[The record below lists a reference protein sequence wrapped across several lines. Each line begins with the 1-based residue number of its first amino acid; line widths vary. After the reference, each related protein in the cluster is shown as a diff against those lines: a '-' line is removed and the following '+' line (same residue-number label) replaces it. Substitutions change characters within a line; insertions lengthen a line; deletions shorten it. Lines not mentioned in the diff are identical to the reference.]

1 MLPGFITLQ
10 DNSATTVESRD
21 GMNKGS
27 RKNRVLLGLVV
38 ALLLAFSGYCWQL
51 LSQQQQAEDMSTAAE
66 VVLNRIN
73 SDTVYLLGREQANDT
88 NVQQRLSQL
97 SANLDSFVRMVRSDP
112 LLISF
117 PLSQTLLQDM
127 DSYLMELAQ
136 LHAMEMAIEYIQQ
149 PFQLQLHKVLAL
161 PQADDTLKNNLKE
174 LAQLGSFLQ
183 KSWSKE
189 EQEQLTLLQQQLTTR
204 YRDQPDV
211 IALVQLSADLSRQVV
226 AYHTLRNRLIDMHVV
241 DTLVRWKLDRLECA
255 AKLMNR
261 FYLMVLGGALICFG
275 LVAYTLWRRNQKL
288 SELSHQ
294 TGLLAQA
301 KSDFLANMSHEIRTP
316 MNAIIGFSSLALQTE
331 LDQQQRDYL
340 GKIKSSS
347 DTLLLL
353 INDILDLTK
362 VESGKLTLEE
372 IDFDLSEQLDSLAGM
387 FADLAE
393 RKHVEVIICKSSDV
407 PVFLRGDPLRL
418 GQVLVNLVN
427 NAIKF
432 TERGE
437 VEVSISLASAH
448 PMRIRFSIRDTGIGI
463 AEDKQAHL
471 FQAFTQI
478 DASNTRKY
486 GGSGLGLN
494 ISQRLVELMGG
505 RISVQSKPGVGS
517 LFQFDIP
524 MTQAVYGVAGRK
536 VFFEHQPLVMVM
548 DDNELVLDLAKDI
561 LTRAGVR
568 VLAVNSLSRARQVL
582 REEGQSL
589 KLAILDW
596 RMGQEDGLDL
606 ALEMYQ
612 HSQWRRIPILMI
624 SAWSRDGLHGKMESI
639 GLTHFLPKPMTE
651 NSLLAKVDE
660 LLNGSSYEHHLRQAE
675 AQGDQQHF
683 KSLLQGTRVLLAEDN
698 RVNQQ
703 LIIEYLRRVD
713 AVVTVVNNGR
723 EAVERVAEQPFDVI
737 LMDLQMPVLDGLD
750 ATRQIRKM
758 VDKHDVPI
766 IALTAS
772 AMPGD
777 KERCLGVGMNG
788 YVTKPV
794 SKLDLYNNLLQ
805 WVKPQELEQSG
816 MLEVKPPDMMG
827 VLDLQDA
834 LKRLEQDKEALQI
847 LFKLFMSEHKDDLWE
862 IRSAL
867 RRQQPD
873 VACKLLHTLKG
884 VSANISAA
892 RLQVVAGEL
901 EWRLRQNEVL
911 SEADLEQLQQ
921 VFSQTREEVSHFLL
935 TGEQHEN
942 TYNPYATGD
951 DRPSQ

>member
-1 MLPGFITLQ
+1 
-10 DNSATTVESRD
+10 
-21 GMNKGS
+21 MNKGS
-27 RKNRVLLGLVV
+27 RKNRAVPGLIV
-38 ALLLAFSGYCWQL
+38 ALLLAFSGYCWQS
-51 LSQQQQAEDMSTAAE
+51 LSQQQQAHDLNDAAE

-73 SDTVYLLGREQANDT
+73 ADTVYLLGREQANDS
-88 NVQQRLSQL
+88 NVQQRLNQL
-97 SANLDSFVRMVRSDP
+97 SITLDGFVREVRSDP
-112 LLISF
+112 ELVQDD
-117 PLSQTLLQDM
+117 LSQALLEDM
-127 DSYLMELAQ
+127 DTYLMALAR
-136 LHAMEMAIEYIQQ
+136 LHAIEMAIEYLNG
-149 PFQLQLHKVLAL
+149 PLQAQIKKVRGISPSDSALHRDLE
-161 PQADDTLKNNLKE
+161 E
-174 LAQLGSFLQ
+174 LAQLSNYLQ
-183 KSWSKE
+183 RSWDKR
-189 EQEQLTLLQQQLTTR
+189 EQTTLDQLQQQLQSR
-204 YRDQPDV
+204 YGNLPEIATLIRLSKEMGQQV
-211 IALVQLSADLSRQVV
+211 I
-226 AYHTLRNRLIDMHVV
+226 AYHTLRYQLIDMHVIES
-241 DTLVRWKLDRLECA
+241 LVRWKLDKLERA
-255 AKLMNR
+255 SSLMNR
-261 FYLMVLGGALICFG
+261 FYLMVLCGALICFA
-275 LVAYTLWRRNQKL
+275 LVAFTLWRRNQKL
-288 SELSHQ
+288 SELSRQ

-393 RKHVEVIICKSSDV
+393 RKHVEVVIRKSPEV

-437 VEVSISLASAH
+437 VEVCIELANPH
-448 PMRIRFSIRDTGIGI
+448 PMRIRFSVRDTGIGI
-463 AEDKQAHL
+463 AEEKQTQL
-471 FQAFTQI
+471 FQAFTQLE
-478 DASNTRKY
+478 AGNTRKY

-505 RISVQSKPGVGS
+505 RITVESKPGVGS
-517 LFQFDIP
+517 LFKFDIP
-524 MTQAVYGVAGRK
+524 MAQAVYGVAGRK
-536 VFFEHQPLVMVM
+536 VFFENQPLVMVM
-548 DDNELVLDLAKDI
+548 DDNELVLDLARDI

-568 VLAVNSLSRARQVL
+568 VLPVNSLSRARQLL
-582 REEGQSL
+582 REEGPNL
-589 KLAILDW
+589 RLAILDW

-624 SAWSRDGLHGKMESI
+624 SAWAREGLHARMDSM

-651 NSLLAKVDE
+651 NALLAKVDE
-660 LLNGSSYEHHLRQAE
+660 LLNGSSYELNLRKAE

-713 AVVTVVNNGR
+713 AVVCVVSNGR

-805 WVKPQELEQSG
+805 WVKPQGVEQAG
-816 MLEVKPPDMMG
+816 IMEVKPPDMIG
-827 VLDLQDA
+827 ILDLQDA

-867 RRQQPD
+867 RRQQPE
-873 VACKLLHTLKG
+873 VASKLLHTLKG

-892 RLQVVAGEL
+892 RLQLVAGEL

-911 SEADLEQLQQ
+911 SETDLEQLQQ

-942 TYNPYATGD
+942 SYNPYSSGD
-951 DRPSQ
+951 DRMSQ

>member
-1 MLPGFITLQ
+1 
-10 DNSATTVESRD
+10 
-21 GMNKGS
+21 MNKGS
-27 RKNRVLLGLVV
+27 RKNRAVPGLIV
-38 ALLLAFSGYCWQL
+38 ALLLAFSGYCWQS
-51 LSQQQQAEDMSTAAE
+51 LSQQQQAHDLNDAAE

-73 SDTVYLLGREQANDT
+73 ADTVYLLGREQANDS
-88 NVQQRLSQL
+88 NVQQRLNQL
-97 SANLDSFVRMVRSDP
+97 SITLDGFVREVRSDP
-112 LLISF
+112 ELVQDD
-117 PLSQTLLQDM
+117 LSQALLDDM
-127 DSYLMELAQ
+127 DTYLMALAR
-136 LHAMEMAIEYIQQ
+136 LHAIEMAIEYLNA
-149 PFQLQLHKVLAL
+149 PLQAQIKKVRGISPSDRALHRDLE
-161 PQADDTLKNNLKE
+161 E
-174 LAQLGSFLQ
+174 LAQLSNYLQ
-183 KSWSKE
+183 RSWDKR
-189 EQEQLTLLQQQLTTR
+189 EQTTLDQLQQQLQSR
-204 YRDQPDV
+204 YGNLPE
-211 IALVQLSADLSRQVV
+211 IATLIRLSKEMSQQVM
-226 AYHTLRNRLIDMHVV
+226 AYHTLRYQLIDMHVIES
-241 DTLVRWKLDRLECA
+241 LVRWKLDKLERA
-255 AKLMNR
+255 SSLMNR
-261 FYLMVLGGALICFG
+261 FYLMVLCGALICFA
-275 LVAYTLWRRNQKL
+275 LVAFTLWRRNQKL
-288 SELSHQ
+288 SELSRQ

-393 RKHVEVIICKSSDV
+393 RKHVEVVIRKSPEV

-437 VEVSISLASAH
+437 VEVCIELANPH
-448 PMRIRFSIRDTGIGI
+448 PMRIRFSVRDTGIGI
-463 AEDKQAHL
+463 AEEKQTQL
-471 FQAFTQI
+471 FQAFTQLE
-478 DASNTRKY
+478 AGNTRKY

-505 RISVQSKPGVGS
+505 RITVESKPGVGS
-517 LFQFDIP
+517 LFKFDIP
-524 MTQAVYGVAGRK
+524 MAQAVYGVAGRK
-536 VFFEHQPLVMVM
+536 VFFENQPLVMVM
-548 DDNELVLDLAKDI
+548 DDNELVLDLARDI

-568 VLAVNSLSRARQVL
+568 VLPVNSLSRARQLL
-582 REEGQSL
+582 REEGPNL
-589 KLAILDW
+589 RLAILDW

-624 SAWSRDGLHGKMESI
+624 SAWAREGLHARMDSM

-651 NSLLAKVDE
+651 NALLAKVDE
-660 LLNGSSYEHHLRQAE
+660 LLNGSSYELNLRKAE

-713 AVVTVVNNGR
+713 AVVCVVSNGR

-805 WVKPQELEQSG
+805 WVKPQGVEQAG
-816 MLEVKPPDMMG
+816 IMEVKPPDMIG
-827 VLDLQDA
+827 ILDLQDA

-867 RRQQPD
+867 RRQQPE
-873 VACKLLHTLKG
+873 VASKLLHTLKG

-892 RLQVVAGEL
+892 RLQLVAGEL

-911 SEADLEQLQQ
+911 SETDLEQLQQ

-942 TYNPYATGD
+942 SYNPYSSGD
-951 DRPSQ
+951 DRMSQ

>member
-1 MLPGFITLQ
+1 
-10 DNSATTVESRD
+10 
-21 GMNKGS
+21 MNKGS
-27 RKNRVLLGLVV
+27 RKNRAVPGLIV
-38 ALLLAFSGYCWQL
+38 ALLLAFSGYCWQS
-51 LSQQQQAEDMSTAAE
+51 LSQQQQAHDLNDAAE

-73 SDTVYLLGREQANDT
+73 ADTVYLLGREQANDS
-88 NVQQRLSQL
+88 NVQQRLNQL
-97 SANLDSFVRMVRSDP
+97 SITLDGFVREVRSDP
-112 LLISF
+112 ELVQDD
-117 PLSQTLLQDM
+117 LSQALLEDM
-127 DSYLMELAQ
+127 DTYLMALAR
-136 LHAMEMAIEYIQQ
+136 LHAIEMAIEYLNA
-149 PFQLQLHKVLAL
+149 PLQAQIKKVRGISPSDSALHRDLE
-161 PQADDTLKNNLKE
+161 E
-174 LAQLGSFLQ
+174 LAQLSNYLQ
-183 KSWSKE
+183 RSWDKR
-189 EQEQLTLLQQQLTTR
+189 EQTTLDQLQQQLQSR
-204 YRDQPDV
+204 YGNLPEIATLIRLSKEMSQQV
-211 IALVQLSADLSRQVV
+211 I
-226 AYHTLRNRLIDMHVV
+226 AYHTLRYQLIDMHVIES
-241 DTLVRWKLDRLECA
+241 LVRWKLDKLERA
-255 AKLMNR
+255 SSLMNR
-261 FYLMVLGGALICFG
+261 FYLMVLCGALICFA
-275 LVAYTLWRRNQKL
+275 LVAFTLWRRNQKL
-288 SELSHQ
+288 SELSRQ

-393 RKHVEVIICKSSDV
+393 RKHVEVVIRKSPEV

-437 VEVSISLASAH
+437 VEVCIELANPH
-448 PMRIRFSIRDTGIGI
+448 PMRIRFSVRDTGIGI
-463 AEDKQAHL
+463 AEEKQTQL
-471 FQAFTQI
+471 FQAFTQLE
-478 DASNTRKY
+478 AGNTRKY

-505 RISVQSKPGVGS
+505 RITVESKPGVGS
-517 LFQFDIP
+517 LFKFDIP
-524 MTQAVYGVAGRK
+524 MAQAVYGVAGRK
-536 VFFEHQPLVMVM
+536 VFFENQPLVMVM
-548 DDNELVLDLAKDI
+548 DDNELVLDLARDI

-568 VLAVNSLSRARQVL
+568 VLPVNSLSRARQLL
-582 REEGQSL
+582 REEGPNL
-589 KLAILDW
+589 RLAILDW

-624 SAWSRDGLHGKMESI
+624 SAWAREGLHARMDSM

-651 NSLLAKVDE
+651 NALLAKVDE
-660 LLNGSSYEHHLRQAE
+660 LLNGSSYELNLRKAE

-713 AVVTVVNNGR
+713 AVVCVVSNGR

-805 WVKPQELEQSG
+805 WVKPQGVEQAG
-816 MLEVKPPDMMG
+816 IMEVKPPDMIG
-827 VLDLQDA
+827 ILDLQDA

-867 RRQQPD
+867 RRQQPE
-873 VACKLLHTLKG
+873 VASKLLHTLKG

-892 RLQVVAGEL
+892 RLQLVAGEL

-911 SEADLEQLQQ
+911 SETDLEQLQQ

-942 TYNPYATGD
+942 SYNPYSSGD
-951 DRPSQ
+951 DRMSQ

>member
-1 MLPGFITLQ
+1 
-10 DNSATTVESRD
+10 
-21 GMNKGS
+21 MNKGS
-27 RKNRVLLGLVV
+27 RKNRAVPGLIV
-38 ALLLAFSGYCWQL
+38 ALLLAFSGYCWQS
-51 LSQQQQAEDMSTAAE
+51 LSQQQQAHDLNDAAE

-73 SDTVYLLGREQANDT
+73 ADTVYLLGREQANDS
-88 NVQQRLSQL
+88 NVQQRLNQL
-97 SANLDSFVRMVRSDP
+97 SITLDGFVREVRSDP
-112 LLISF
+112 ELVQDD
-117 PLSQTLLQDM
+117 LSQALLEDM
-127 DSYLMELAQ
+127 DTYLMALAR
-136 LHAMEMAIEYIQQ
+136 LHAIEMAIEYLNAPLQAQIQKVRGIS
-149 PFQLQLHKVLAL
+149 PSDSALHRDLE
-161 PQADDTLKNNLKE
+161 E
-174 LAQLGSFLQ
+174 LAQLSNYLQ
-183 KSWSKE
+183 RSWDKR
-189 EQEQLTLLQQQLTTR
+189 EQTTLDLLQQQLQSR
-204 YRDQPDV
+204 YGNLPE
-211 IALVQLSADLSRQVV
+211 IATLIRLSKEMSQQVM
-226 AYHTLRNRLIDMHVV
+226 AYHTLRYQLIDMHVIES
-241 DTLVRWKLDRLECA
+241 LVRWKLDKLERA
-255 AKLMNR
+255 SSLMNR
-261 FYLMVLGGALICFG
+261 FYLMVLCGALICFA
-275 LVAYTLWRRNQKL
+275 LVAFTLWRRNQKL
-288 SELSHQ
+288 SELSRQ

-393 RKHVEVIICKSSDV
+393 RKHVEVVIRKSPEV

-437 VEVSISLASAH
+437 VEVCIELANPH
-448 PMRIRFSIRDTGIGI
+448 PMRIRFSVRDTGIGI
-463 AEDKQAHL
+463 AEEKQTQL
-471 FQAFTQI
+471 FQAFTQLE
-478 DASNTRKY
+478 AGNTRKY

-505 RISVQSKPGVGS
+505 RITVESKPGVGS
-517 LFQFDIP
+517 LFKFDIP
-524 MTQAVYGVAGRK
+524 MAQAVYGVAGRK
-536 VFFEHQPLVMVM
+536 VFFENQPLVMVM
-548 DDNELVLDLAKDI
+548 DDNELVLDLARDI

-568 VLAVNSLSRARQVL
+568 VLPVNSLSRARQLL
-582 REEGQSL
+582 REEGPNL
-589 KLAILDW
+589 RLAILDW

-624 SAWSRDGLHGKMESI
+624 SAWAREGLHARMDSM

-651 NSLLAKVDE
+651 NALLAKVDE
-660 LLNGSSYEHHLRQAE
+660 LLNGSSYELNLRKAE

-713 AVVTVVNNGR
+713 AVVCVVSNGR

-805 WVKPQELEQSG
+805 WVKPQGVEQAG
-816 MLEVKPPDMMG
+816 IMEVKPPDMIG
-827 VLDLQDA
+827 ILDLQDA

-867 RRQQPD
+867 RRQQPE
-873 VACKLLHTLKG
+873 VASKLLHTLKG

-892 RLQVVAGEL
+892 RLQLVAGEL

-911 SEADLEQLQQ
+911 SETDLEQLQQ

-942 TYNPYATGD
+942 SYNPYSSGD
-951 DRPSQ
+951 DRMSQ

>member
-1 MLPGFITLQ
+1 
-10 DNSATTVESRD
+10 
-21 GMNKGS
+21 MNKGS
-27 RKNRVLLGLVV
+27 RKNRAVPGLIV
-38 ALLLAFSGYCWQL
+38 ALLLAFSGYCWQS
-51 LSQQQQAEDMSTAAE
+51 LSQQQQAHDLNDAAE

-73 SDTVYLLGREQANDT
+73 ADTVYLLGREQANDS
-88 NVQQRLSQL
+88 NVQQRLNQL
-97 SANLDSFVRMVRSDP
+97 SITLDGFVREVRSDP
-112 LLISF
+112 ELVQDD
-117 PLSQTLLQDM
+117 LSQALLEDM
-127 DSYLMELAQ
+127 DTYLMALAR
-136 LHAMEMAIEYIQQ
+136 LHAIEMAIEYLNA
-149 PFQLQLHKVLAL
+149 PLQAQIKKVRGISPSDSALHRDLE
-161 PQADDTLKNNLKE
+161 E
-174 LAQLGSFLQ
+174 LAQLSSYLQ
-183 KSWSKE
+183 RSWDKR
-189 EQEQLTLLQQQLTTR
+189 EQTTLDQLQQQLQSR
-204 YRDQPDV
+204 YGNLPEIATLIRLSKEMSQQV
-211 IALVQLSADLSRQVV
+211 I
-226 AYHTLRNRLIDMHVV
+226 AYHTLRYQLIDMHVIES
-241 DTLVRWKLDRLECA
+241 LVRWKLDKLERA
-255 AKLMNR
+255 SSLMNR
-261 FYLMVLGGALICFG
+261 FYLMVLCGALICFA
-275 LVAYTLWRRNQKL
+275 LVAFTLWRRNQKL
-288 SELSHQ
+288 SELSRQ

-393 RKHVEVIICKSSDV
+393 RKHVEVVIRKSPEV

-437 VEVSISLASAH
+437 VEVCIELANPH
-448 PMRIRFSIRDTGIGI
+448 PMRIRFSVRDTGIGI
-463 AEDKQAHL
+463 AEEKQTQL
-471 FQAFTQI
+471 FQAFTQLE
-478 DASNTRKY
+478 AGNTRKY

-505 RISVQSKPGVGS
+505 RITVESKPGVGS
-517 LFQFDIP
+517 LFKFDIP
-524 MTQAVYGVAGRK
+524 MAQAVYGVAGRK
-536 VFFEHQPLVMVM
+536 VFFENQPLVMVM
-548 DDNELVLDLAKDI
+548 DDNELVLDLARDI

-568 VLAVNSLSRARQVL
+568 VLPVNSLSRARQLL
-582 REEGQSL
+582 REEGPNL
-589 KLAILDW
+589 RLAILDW

-624 SAWSRDGLHGKMESI
+624 SAWAREGLHARMDSM

-651 NSLLAKVDE
+651 NALLAKVDE
-660 LLNGSSYEHHLRQAE
+660 LLNGSSYELNLRKAE

-713 AVVTVVNNGR
+713 AVVCVVSNGR

-805 WVKPQELEQSG
+805 WVKPQGVEQAG
-816 MLEVKPPDMMG
+816 IMEVKPPDMIG
-827 VLDLQDA
+827 ILDLQDA

-867 RRQQPD
+867 RRQQPE
-873 VACKLLHTLKG
+873 VASKLLHTLRG
-884 VSANISAA
+884 VSANISAS
-892 RLQVVAGEL
+892 RLQLVAGEL

-911 SEADLEQLQQ
+911 SETDLEQLQQ

-942 TYNPYATGD
+942 SYNPYSSGD
-951 DRPSQ
+951 DRMSQ

>member
-1 MLPGFITLQ
+1 
-10 DNSATTVESRD
+10 
-21 GMNKGS
+21 MNKGS
-27 RKNRVLLGLVV
+27 RKNRAVPGLIV
-38 ALLLAFSGYCWQL
+38 ALLLAFSGYCWQS
-51 LSQQQQAEDMSTAAE
+51 LSQQQQAHDLNDAAE

-73 SDTVYLLGREQANDT
+73 ADTVYLLGREQANDS
-88 NVQQRLSQL
+88 NVQQRLNQL
-97 SANLDSFVRMVRSDP
+97 SITLDGFVREVRSDP
-112 LLISF
+112 ELVQDD
-117 PLSQTLLQDM
+117 LSQALLEDM
-127 DSYLMELAQ
+127 DTYLMALAR
-136 LHAMEMAIEYIQQ
+136 LHAIEMAIEYLNA
-149 PFQLQLHKVLAL
+149 PLQAQIKKVRGISPSDSALHRDVE
-161 PQADDTLKNNLKE
+161 E
-174 LAQLGSFLQ
+174 LAQLSNYLQ
-183 KSWSKE
+183 RSWDKR
-189 EQEQLTLLQQQLTTR
+189 EQTTLDQLQQQLQSR
-204 YRDQPDV
+204 YGNLPEIATLIRLSKEMSQQV
-211 IALVQLSADLSRQVV
+211 I
-226 AYHTLRNRLIDMHVV
+226 AYHTLRYQLIDMHVIES
-241 DTLVRWKLDRLECA
+241 LVRWKLDKLERA
-255 AKLMNR
+255 SSLMNR
-261 FYLMVLGGALICFG
+261 FYLMVLCGALICFA
-275 LVAYTLWRRNQKL
+275 LVAFTLWRRNQKL
-288 SELSHQ
+288 SELSRQ

-393 RKHVEVIICKSSDV
+393 RKHVEVVIRKSPEV

-437 VEVSISLASAH
+437 VEVCIELANPH
-448 PMRIRFSIRDTGIGI
+448 PMRIRFSVRDTGIGI
-463 AEDKQAHL
+463 AEEKQTQL
-471 FQAFTQI
+471 FQAFTQLE
-478 DASNTRKY
+478 AGNTRKY

-505 RISVQSKPGVGS
+505 RITVESKPGVGS
-517 LFQFDIP
+517 LFKFDIP
-524 MTQAVYGVAGRK
+524 MAQAVYGVAGRK
-536 VFFEHQPLVMVM
+536 VFFENQPLVMVM
-548 DDNELVLDLAKDI
+548 DDNELVLDLARDI

-568 VLAVNSLSRARQVL
+568 VLPVNSLSRARQLL
-582 REEGQSL
+582 REEGPNL
-589 KLAILDW
+589 RLAILDW

-624 SAWSRDGLHGKMESI
+624 SAWAREGLHARMDSM

-651 NSLLAKVDE
+651 NALLAKVDE
-660 LLNGSSYEHHLRQAE
+660 LLNGSSYELNLRKAE

-713 AVVTVVNNGR
+713 AVVCVVSNGR

-805 WVKPQELEQSG
+805 WVKPQGVEQAG
-816 MLEVKPPDMMG
+816 IMEVKPPDMMG
-827 VLDLQDA
+827 ILDLQDA

-867 RRQQPD
+867 RRQQPE
-873 VACKLLHTLKG
+873 VASKLLHTLKG

-892 RLQVVAGEL
+892 RLQLVAGEL

-911 SEADLEQLQQ
+911 SETDLEQLQQ

-942 TYNPYATGD
+942 SYNPYSSGD
-951 DRPSQ
+951 DRMSQ

>member
-1 MLPGFITLQ
+1 
-10 DNSATTVESRD
+10 
-21 GMNKGS
+21 MNKGS
-27 RKNRVLLGLVV
+27 RKNRAVPGLIV
-38 ALLLAFSGYCWQL
+38 ALLLAFSGYCWQS
-51 LSQQQQAEDMSTAAE
+51 LSQQQQAHDLNDAAE

-73 SDTVYLLGREQANDT
+73 ADTVYLLGREQANDS
-88 NVQQRLSQL
+88 NVQQRLNQL
-97 SANLDSFVRMVRSDP
+97 SITLDGFVREVRSDP
-112 LLISF
+112 ELVQEE
-117 PLSQTLLQDM
+117 LSQVLLEDM
-127 DSYLMELAQ
+127 DTYLMALAK
-136 LHAMEMAIEYIQQ
+136 LHAIEMAIEYLNA
-149 PFQLQLHKVLAL
+149 PLQAQIKKVRGISPSDSALHRDLE
-161 PQADDTLKNNLKE
+161 E
-174 LAQLGSFLQ
+174 LAQLSNYLQ
-183 KSWSKE
+183 RSWDKR
-189 EQEQLTLLQQQLTTR
+189 EQTTLDQLQQQLQSR
-204 YRDQPDV
+204 YGNLPE
-211 IALVQLSADLSRQVV
+211 IATLIRLSKEMSQQVM
-226 AYHTLRNRLIDMHVV
+226 AYHTLRYQLIDMHVIES
-241 DTLVRWKLDRLECA
+241 LVRWKLDKLERA
-255 AKLMNR
+255 SSLMNR
-261 FYLMVLGGALICFG
+261 FYLMVLCGALICFA
-275 LVAYTLWRRNQKL
+275 LVAFTLWRRNQKL
-288 SELSHQ
+288 SELSRQ

-393 RKHVEVIICKSSDV
+393 RKHVEVVIRKSPEV

-437 VEVSISLASAH
+437 VEVCIELANPH
-448 PMRIRFSIRDTGIGI
+448 PMRIRFSVRDTGIGI
-463 AEDKQAHL
+463 AEEKQTQL
-471 FQAFTQI
+471 FQAFTQLE
-478 DASNTRKY
+478 AGNTRKY

-505 RISVQSKPGVGS
+505 RITVESKPGVGS
-517 LFQFDIP
+517 LFKFDIP
-524 MTQAVYGVAGRK
+524 MAQAVYGVAGRK
-536 VFFEHQPLVMVM
+536 VFFENQPLVMVM
-548 DDNELVLDLAKDI
+548 DDNELVLDLARDI

-568 VLAVNSLSRARQVL
+568 VLPVNSLSRARQLL
-582 REEGQSL
+582 REEGPNL
-589 KLAILDW
+589 RLAILDW

-624 SAWSRDGLHGKMESI
+624 SAWAREGLHARMDSM

-651 NSLLAKVDE
+651 NALLAKVDE
-660 LLNGSSYEHHLRQAE
+660 LLNGSSYELNLRKAE

-713 AVVTVVNNGR
+713 AVVCVVSNGR

-805 WVKPQELEQSG
+805 WVKPQGVEQAG
-816 MLEVKPPDMMG
+816 IMEVKPPDMIG
-827 VLDLQDA
+827 ILDLQDA

-867 RRQQPD
+867 RRQQPE
-873 VACKLLHTLKG
+873 VASKLLHTLKG

-892 RLQVVAGEL
+892 RLQLVAGEL

-911 SEADLEQLQQ
+911 SESDLEQLQQ

-942 TYNPYATGD
+942 SYNPYSSGD
-951 DRPSQ
+951 DRMSQ

>member
-1 MLPGFITLQ
+1 
-10 DNSATTVESRD
+10 
-21 GMNKGS
+21 MNKGS
-27 RKNRVLLGLVV
+27 RKNRAVPGLIV
-38 ALLLAFSGYCWQL
+38 ALLLAFSGYCWQS
-51 LSQQQQAEDMSTAAE
+51 LSQQQQAHDLNDAAE

-73 SDTVYLLGREQANDT
+73 ADTVYLLGREQANDS
-88 NVQQRLSQL
+88 NVQQRLNQL
-97 SANLDSFVRMVRSDP
+97 SITLDGFVREVRSDP
-112 LLISF
+112 ELVQDD
-117 PLSQTLLQDM
+117 LSQALLDDM
-127 DSYLMELAQ
+127 DTYLMALAR
-136 LHAMEMAIEYIQQ
+136 LHAIEMAIEYLNA
-149 PFQLQLHKVLAL
+149 PLQAQIKKVRGISPSDSALHRDLE
-161 PQADDTLKNNLKE
+161 E
-174 LAQLGSFLQ
+174 LAQLSNYLQ
-183 KSWSKE
+183 RSWDKR
-189 EQEQLTLLQQQLTTR
+189 EQTTLDQLQQQLQSR
-204 YRDQPDV
+204 YGNLPE
-211 IALVQLSADLSRQVV
+211 IATLIRLSKEMSQQVM
-226 AYHTLRNRLIDMHVV
+226 AYHTLRYQLIDMHVIES
-241 DTLVRWKLDRLECA
+241 LVRWKLDKLERA
-255 AKLMNR
+255 SSLMNR
-261 FYLMVLGGALICFG
+261 FYLMVLCGALICFA
-275 LVAYTLWRRNQKL
+275 LVAFTLWRRNQKL
-288 SELSHQ
+288 SELSRQ

-393 RKHVEVIICKSSDV
+393 RKHVEVVIRKSPEV

-437 VEVSISLASAH
+437 VEVCIELANPH
-448 PMRIRFSIRDTGIGI
+448 PMRIRFSVRDTGIGI
-463 AEDKQAHL
+463 AEEKQTQL
-471 FQAFTQI
+471 FQAFTQLE
-478 DASNTRKY
+478 AGNTRKY

-505 RISVQSKPGVGS
+505 RITVESKPGVGS
-517 LFQFDIP
+517 LFKFDIP
-524 MTQAVYGVAGRK
+524 MAQAVYGVAGRK
-536 VFFEHQPLVMVM
+536 VFFENQPLVMVM
-548 DDNELVLDLAKDI
+548 DDNELVLDLARDI

-568 VLAVNSLSRARQVL
+568 VLPVNSLSRARQLL
-582 REEGQSL
+582 REEGPNL
-589 KLAILDW
+589 RLAILDW

-624 SAWSRDGLHGKMESI
+624 SAWAREGLHARMDSM

-651 NSLLAKVDE
+651 NALLAKVDE
-660 LLNGSSYEHHLRQAE
+660 LLNGSSYELNLRKAE

-713 AVVTVVNNGR
+713 AVVCVVSNGR

-777 KERCLGVGMNG
+777 KERCLGGGMNG

-805 WVKPQELEQSG
+805 WVKPQGVEQAG
-816 MLEVKPPDMMG
+816 IMEVKPPDMIG
-827 VLDLQDA
+827 ILDLQDA

-867 RRQQPD
+867 RRQQPE
-873 VACKLLHTLKG
+873 VASKLLHTLKG

-892 RLQVVAGEL
+892 RLQLVAGEL

-911 SEADLEQLQQ
+911 SESDLEQLQQ

-942 TYNPYATGD
+942 SYNPYSSGD
-951 DRPSQ
+951 DRMSQ

>member
-1 MLPGFITLQ
+1 
-10 DNSATTVESRD
+10 
-21 GMNKGS
+21 MNKGS
-27 RKNRVLLGLVV
+27 RKNRAVPGLIV
-38 ALLLAFSGYCWQL
+38 ALLLAFSGYCWQS
-51 LSQQQQAEDMSTAAE
+51 LSQQQQAHDLNDAAE

-73 SDTVYLLGREQANDT
+73 ADTVYLLGREQANDS
-88 NVQQRLSQL
+88 NVQQRLNQL
-97 SANLDSFVRMVRSDP
+97 SITLDGFVREVRSDP
-112 LLISF
+112 ELVQDD
-117 PLSQTLLQDM
+117 LSQALLEDM
-127 DSYLMELAQ
+127 DTYLMALARLHAIEIAIEYLNAPLQAQIKKVRGISPSDSALHRDLEELAQ
-136 LHAMEMAIEYIQQ
+136 LSNY
-149 PFQLQLHKVLAL
+149 LQRSWDKRE
-161 PQADDTLKNNLKE
+161 QTTLD
-174 LAQLGSFLQ
+174 Q
-183 KSWSKE
+183 
-189 EQEQLTLLQQQLTTR
+189 LQQQLQSR
-204 YRDQPDV
+204 YGNLPEIATLIRLSKEMSQQV
-211 IALVQLSADLSRQVV
+211 I
-226 AYHTLRNRLIDMHVV
+226 AYHTLRYQLIDMHVIES
-241 DTLVRWKLDRLECA
+241 LVRWKLDKLERA
-255 AKLMNR
+255 SSLMNR
-261 FYLMVLGGALICFG
+261 FYLMVLCGALICFA
-275 LVAYTLWRRNQKL
+275 LVAFTLWRRNQKL
-288 SELSHQ
+288 SELSRQ

-393 RKHVEVIICKSSDV
+393 RKHVEVVIRKSPEV

-437 VEVSISLASAH
+437 VEVCIELANPH
-448 PMRIRFSIRDTGIGI
+448 PMRIRFSVRDTGIGI
-463 AEDKQAHL
+463 AEEKQTQL
-471 FQAFTQI
+471 FQAFTQLE
-478 DASNTRKY
+478 AGNTRKY

-505 RISVQSKPGVGS
+505 RITVESKPGVGS
-517 LFQFDIP
+517 LFKFDIP
-524 MTQAVYGVAGRK
+524 MAQAVYGVAGRK
-536 VFFEHQPLVMVM
+536 VFFENQPLVMVM
-548 DDNELVLDLAKDI
+548 DDNELVLDLARDI

-568 VLAVNSLSRARQVL
+568 VLPVNSLSRARQLL
-582 REEGQSL
+582 REEGPNL
-589 KLAILDW
+589 RLAILDW

-624 SAWSRDGLHGKMESI
+624 SAWAREGLHARMDSM

-651 NSLLAKVDE
+651 NALLAKVDE
-660 LLNGSSYEHHLRQAE
+660 LLNGSSYELNLRKAE

-713 AVVTVVNNGR
+713 AVMCVVSNGR

-805 WVKPQELEQSG
+805 WVKPQGVEQAG
-816 MLEVKPPDMMG
+816 IMEVKPPDMIG
-827 VLDLQDA
+827 ILDLQDA

-867 RRQQPD
+867 RRQQPE
-873 VACKLLHTLKG
+873 VASKLLHTLKG

-892 RLQVVAGEL
+892 RLQLVAGEL

-911 SEADLEQLQQ
+911 SETDLEQLQQ

-942 TYNPYATGD
+942 SYNPYSSGD
-951 DRPSQ
+951 DRMSQ

>member
-1 MLPGFITLQ
+1 
-10 DNSATTVESRD
+10 
-21 GMNKGS
+21 MNKGS
-27 RKNRVLLGLVV
+27 RKNRAVPGLIV
-38 ALLLAFSGYCWQL
+38 ALLLAFSGYCWQS
-51 LSQQQQAEDMSTAAE
+51 LSQQQQAHDLNDAAE

-73 SDTVYLLGREQANDT
+73 ADTVYLLGREQANDS
-88 NVQQRLSQL
+88 NVQQRLNQL
-97 SANLDSFVRMVRSDP
+97 SITLDGFVREVRSDP
-112 LLISF
+112 ELVQDD
-117 PLSQTLLQDM
+117 LSQALLEDM
-127 DSYLMELAQ
+127 DTYLMALAR
-136 LHAMEMAIEYIQQ
+136 LHAIEMAIEYLNA
-149 PFQLQLHKVLAL
+149 PLQTQIKKVRGISPSDSALHRDLE
-161 PQADDTLKNNLKE
+161 E
-174 LAQLGSFLQ
+174 LAQLSNYLQ
-183 KSWSKE
+183 RSWDKR
-189 EQEQLTLLQQQLTTR
+189 EQTTLDQLQQQLQSR
-204 YRDQPDV
+204 YGNLPEIATLIRLSKEMSQQV
-211 IALVQLSADLSRQVV
+211 I
-226 AYHTLRNRLIDMHVV
+226 AYHTLRYQLIDMHVIES
-241 DTLVRWKLDRLECA
+241 LVRWKLDKLERA
-255 AKLMNR
+255 SSLMNR
-261 FYLMVLGGALICFG
+261 FYLMVLCGALICFA
-275 LVAYTLWRRNQKL
+275 LVAFTLWRRNQKL
-288 SELSHQ
+288 SELSRQ

-393 RKHVEVIICKSSDV
+393 RKHVEVVIRKSPEV

-437 VEVSISLASAH
+437 VEVCIELANPH
-448 PMRIRFSIRDTGIGI
+448 PMRIRFSVRDTGIGI
-463 AEDKQAHL
+463 AEEKQTQL
-471 FQAFTQI
+471 FQAFTQLE
-478 DASNTRKY
+478 AGNTRKY

-505 RISVQSKPGVGS
+505 RITVESKPGVGS
-517 LFQFDIP
+517 LFKFDIP
-524 MTQAVYGVAGRK
+524 MAQAVYGVAGRK
-536 VFFEHQPLVMVM
+536 VFFENQPLVMVM
-548 DDNELVLDLAKDI
+548 DDNELVLDLARDI

-568 VLAVNSLSRARQVL
+568 VLPVNSLSRARQLL
-582 REEGQSL
+582 REEGPNL
-589 KLAILDW
+589 RLAILDW

-624 SAWSRDGLHGKMESI
+624 SAWAREGLHARMDSM
-639 GLTHFLPKPMTE
+639 GLTHYLPKPMTE
-651 NSLLAKVDE
+651 NALLAKVDE
-660 LLNGSSYEHHLRQAE
+660 LLNGSSYELNLRKAE

-713 AVVTVVNNGR
+713 AVVCVVSNGR

-777 KERCLGVGMNG
+777 KARCLGVGMNG

-805 WVKPQELEQSG
+805 WVKPQGVEQAG
-816 MLEVKPPDMMG
+816 IMEVKPPDMIG
-827 VLDLQDA
+827 ILDLQDA

-867 RRQQPD
+867 RRQQPE
-873 VACKLLHTLKG
+873 VASKLLHTLKG

-892 RLQVVAGEL
+892 RLQLVAGEL

-911 SEADLEQLQQ
+911 SETDLEQLQQ

-935 TGEQHEN
+935 TCEQHEN
-942 TYNPYATGD
+942 SYNPYSSGD
-951 DRPSQ
+951 DRMSQ

>member
-1 MLPGFITLQ
+1 
-10 DNSATTVESRD
+10 
-21 GMNKGS
+21 MNKGS
-27 RKNRVLLGLVV
+27 RKNRAVPGLIV
-38 ALLLAFSGYCWQL
+38 ALLLAFSGYCWQS
-51 LSQQQQAEDMSTAAE
+51 LSQQQQAHDLNDAAE

-73 SDTVYLLGREQANDT
+73 ADTVYLLGREQANDS
-88 NVQQRLSQL
+88 NVQQRLNQL
-97 SANLDSFVRMVRSDP
+97 SITLDGFVREVRSDP
-112 LLISF
+112 ELVQDD
-117 PLSQTLLQDM
+117 LSQALLEDM
-127 DSYLMELAQ
+127 DTYLMALAR
-136 LHAMEMAIEYIQQ
+136 LHAIEMAIEYLNA
-149 PFQLQLHKVLAL
+149 PLQAQIKKVRGISPSDSALHRDLE
-161 PQADDTLKNNLKE
+161 E
-174 LAQLGSFLQ
+174 LAQLSNYLQ
-183 KSWSKE
+183 RSWDKR
-189 EQEQLTLLQQQLTTR
+189 EQTTLDQLQQQLQSR
-204 YRDQPDV
+204 YGNLPEIATLIRLSKEMSQQV
-211 IALVQLSADLSRQVV
+211 I
-226 AYHTLRNRLIDMHVV
+226 AYHTLRYQLIDMHVV
-241 DTLVRWKLDRLECA
+241 ESLVRWKLDKLERA
-255 AKLMNR
+255 SSLMNR
-261 FYLMVLGGALICFG
+261 FYLMVLCGALICFA
-275 LVAYTLWRRNQKL
+275 LVAFTLWRRNQKL
-288 SELSHQ
+288 SELSRQ

-393 RKHVEVIICKSSDV
+393 RKHVEVVIRKSPEV

-437 VEVSISLASAH
+437 VEVCIELANPH
-448 PMRIRFSIRDTGIGI
+448 PMRIRFSVRDTGIGI
-463 AEDKQAHL
+463 AEEKQTQL
-471 FQAFTQI
+471 FQAFTQLE
-478 DASNTRKY
+478 AGNTRKY

-505 RISVQSKPGVGS
+505 RITVESKPGVGS
-517 LFQFDIP
+517 LFKFDIP
-524 MTQAVYGVAGRK
+524 MAQAVYGVAGRK
-536 VFFEHQPLVMVM
+536 VFFENQPLVMVM
-548 DDNELVLDLAKDI
+548 DDNELVLDLARDI

-568 VLAVNSLSRARQVL
+568 VLPVNSLSRARQLL
-582 REEGQSL
+582 REEGPNL
-589 KLAILDW
+589 RLAILDW

-624 SAWSRDGLHGKMESI
+624 SAWAREGLHARMDSM

-651 NSLLAKVDE
+651 NALLAKVDE
-660 LLNGSSYEHHLRQAE
+660 LLNGSSYELNLRKAE

-713 AVVTVVNNGR
+713 AVVCVVSNGR

-805 WVKPQELEQSG
+805 WVKPQGVEQAG
-816 MLEVKPPDMMG
+816 IMEVKPPDMIG
-827 VLDLQDA
+827 ILDLQDA

-867 RRQQPD
+867 RRQQPE
-873 VACKLLHTLKG
+873 VASKLLHTLKG
-884 VSANISAA
+884 VSANISAS
-892 RLQVVAGEL
+892 RLQLVAGEL

-911 SEADLEQLQQ
+911 SETDLEQLQQ

-942 TYNPYATGD
+942 SYNPYSSGD
-951 DRPSQ
+951 DRMSQ

>member
-1 MLPGFITLQ
+1 
-10 DNSATTVESRD
+10 
-21 GMNKGS
+21 MNKGS
-27 RKNRVLLGLVV
+27 RKNRAVPGLIV
-38 ALLLAFSGYCWQL
+38 ALLLAFSGYCWQS
-51 LSQQQQAEDMSTAAE
+51 LSQQQQAHDLNDAAE

-73 SDTVYLLGREQANDT
+73 ADTVYLLGREQANDS
-88 NVQQRLSQL
+88 NVQQRLNQL
-97 SANLDSFVRMVRSDP
+97 SITLDGFVREVRRDP
-112 LLISF
+112 ELVQDD
-117 PLSQTLLQDM
+117 LSQALLDDM
-127 DSYLMELAQ
+127 DTYLMALARLHAIEMTIEYLNAPLQAQIKKVRGISPSDSALHRDLEELAQ
-136 LHAMEMAIEYIQQ
+136 LSNY
-149 PFQLQLHKVLAL
+149 LQRSWDKRE
-161 PQADDTLKNNLKE
+161 QTTLD
-174 LAQLGSFLQ
+174 Q
-183 KSWSKE
+183 
-189 EQEQLTLLQQQLTTR
+189 LQQQLQSR
-204 YRDQPDV
+204 YGNLPE
-211 IALVQLSADLSRQVV
+211 IATLIRLSKEMSQQVM
-226 AYHTLRNRLIDMHVV
+226 AYHTLRYQLIDMHVIES
-241 DTLVRWKLDRLECA
+241 LVRWKLDKLERA
-255 AKLMNR
+255 SSLMNR
-261 FYLMVLGGALICFG
+261 FYLMVLCGALICFA
-275 LVAYTLWRRNQKL
+275 LVAFTLWRRNQKL
-288 SELSHQ
+288 SELSRQ

-393 RKHVEVIICKSSDV
+393 RKHVEVVIRKSPEV

-437 VEVSISLASAH
+437 VEVCIELANPH
-448 PMRIRFSIRDTGIGI
+448 PMRIRFSVRDTGIGI
-463 AEDKQAHL
+463 AEEKQTQL
-471 FQAFTQI
+471 FQAFTQLE
-478 DASNTRKY
+478 AGNTRKY

-505 RISVQSKPGVGS
+505 RITVESKPGVGS
-517 LFQFDIP
+517 LFKFDIP
-524 MTQAVYGVAGRK
+524 MAQAVYGVAGRK
-536 VFFEHQPLVMVM
+536 VFFENQPLVMVM
-548 DDNELVLDLAKDI
+548 DDNELVLDLARDI

-568 VLAVNSLSRARQVL
+568 VLPVNSLSRARQLL
-582 REEGQSL
+582 REEGPNL
-589 KLAILDW
+589 RLAILDW

-624 SAWSRDGLHGKMESI
+624 SAWAREGLHARMDSM

-651 NSLLAKVDE
+651 NALLAKVDE
-660 LLNGSSYEHHLRQAE
+660 LLNGSSYELNLRKAE

-713 AVVTVVNNGR
+713 AVVCVVSNGR

-805 WVKPQELEQSG
+805 WVKPQGVEQAG
-816 MLEVKPPDMMG
+816 IMEVKPPDMIG
-827 VLDLQDA
+827 ILDLQDA

-867 RRQQPD
+867 RRQQPE
-873 VACKLLHTLKG
+873 VASKLLHTLKG

-892 RLQVVAGEL
+892 RLQLVAGEL

-911 SEADLEQLQQ
+911 SETDLEQLQQ

-942 TYNPYATGD
+942 SYNPYSSGD
-951 DRPSQ
+951 DRMSQ

>member
-1 MLPGFITLQ
+1 
-10 DNSATTVESRD
+10 
-21 GMNKGS
+21 MNKGS
-27 RKNRVLLGLVV
+27 RKNRAVPGLIV
-38 ALLLAFSGYCWQL
+38 ALLLAFSGYCWQS
-51 LSQQQQAEDMSTAAE
+51 LSQQQQAHDLNDAAE

-73 SDTVYLLGREQANDT
+73 ADTVYLLGREQANDS
-88 NVQQRLSQL
+88 NVQQRLNQL
-97 SANLDSFVRMVRSDP
+97 SITLDGFVREVRSDP
-112 LLISF
+112 ELVQEE
-117 PLSQTLLQDM
+117 LSQVLLEDM
-127 DSYLMELAQ
+127 DTYLMALAK
-136 LHAMEMAIEYIQQ
+136 LHAIEMAIEYLNA
-149 PFQLQLHKVLAL
+149 PLQAQIKKVRGISPSDSALHRDLE
-161 PQADDTLKNNLKE
+161 E
-174 LAQLGSFLQ
+174 LAQLSSYLQ
-183 KSWSKE
+183 RSWDKR
-189 EQEQLTLLQQQLTTR
+189 EQTALNQLQQQLQSR
-204 YRDQPDV
+204 YGDLPE
-211 IALVQLSADLSRQVV
+211 IATLIRLSREVSQQVM
-226 AYHTLRNRLIDMHVV
+226 AYHTLRYQLIDMHVIES
-241 DTLVRWKLDRLECA
+241 LVRWKLDKLERA
-255 AKLMNR
+255 SSLMNR
-261 FYLMVLGGALICFG
+261 FYLMVLCGALICFA
-275 LVAYTLWRRNQKL
+275 LVAFTLWRRNQKL
-288 SELSHQ
+288 SELSRQ

-393 RKHVEVIICKSSDV
+393 RKHVEVVIRKSPEV

-437 VEVSISLASAH
+437 VEVCIELANPH
-448 PMRIRFSIRDTGIGI
+448 PMRIRFSVRDTGIGI
-463 AEDKQAHL
+463 AEEKQTQL
-471 FQAFTQI
+471 FQAFTQLE
-478 DASNTRKY
+478 AGNTRKY

-505 RISVQSKPGVGS
+505 RITVESKPGVGS
-517 LFQFDIP
+517 LFKFDIP
-524 MTQAVYGVAGRK
+524 MAQAVYGVAGRK
-536 VFFEHQPLVMVM
+536 VFFENQPLVMVM
-548 DDNELVLDLAKDI
+548 DDNELVLDLARDI

-568 VLAVNSLSRARQVL
+568 VLPVNSLSRARQLL
-582 REEGQSL
+582 REEGPNL
-589 KLAILDW
+589 RLAILDW

-612 HSQWRRIPILMI
+612 HSEWRRIPILMI
-624 SAWSRDGLHGKMESI
+624 SAWAREGLHARMDSM

-651 NSLLAKVDE
+651 NALLAKVDE
-660 LLNGSSYEHHLRQAE
+660 LLNGSSYELNLRKAE

-713 AVVTVVNNGR
+713 AVVCVVSNGR

-805 WVKPQELEQSG
+805 WVKPQGMEQAG
-816 MLEVKPPDMMG
+816 IMEVKPPDMIG
-827 VLDLQDA
+827 ILDLQDA

-867 RRQQPD
+867 RRQQPE
-873 VACKLLHTLKG
+873 VASKLLHTLKG

-892 RLQVVAGEL
+892 RLQLVAGEL

-911 SEADLEQLQQ
+911 SETDLEQLQQ

-942 TYNPYATGD
+942 SYNPYSSGD
-951 DRPSQ
+951 DRMSQ

>member
-1 MLPGFITLQ
+1 
-10 DNSATTVESRD
+10 
-21 GMNKGS
+21 MNKGS
-27 RKNRVLLGLVV
+27 RKNRAVPGLIV
-38 ALLLAFSGYCWQL
+38 ALLLAFSGYCWQS
-51 LSQQQQAEDMSTAAE
+51 LSQQQQAHDLNDAAE

-73 SDTVYLLGREQANDT
+73 ADTVYLLGREQANDS
-88 NVQQRLSQL
+88 NVQQRLNQL
-97 SANLDSFVRMVRSDP
+97 SITLDGFVREVRSDP
-112 LLISF
+112 ELVQDD
-117 PLSQTLLQDM
+117 LSQTLLEDM
-127 DSYLMELAQ
+127 DTYLMALAR
-136 LHAMEMAIEYIQQ
+136 LHAIEMAIEYLNA
-149 PFQLQLHKVLAL
+149 PLQAQIKKVRGISPSDSALHRDLE
-161 PQADDTLKNNLKE
+161 E
-174 LAQLGSFLQ
+174 LAQLSNYLQ
-183 KSWSKE
+183 RSWDKR
-189 EQEQLTLLQQQLTTR
+189 EQTTLDQLQQQLQSR
-204 YRDQPDV
+204 YGNLPE
-211 IALVQLSADLSRQVV
+211 IATLIRLSKEMSQQVM
-226 AYHTLRNRLIDMHVV
+226 AYHTLRYQLIDMHVIES
-241 DTLVRWKLDRLECA
+241 LVRWKLDKLERA
-255 AKLMNR
+255 SSLMNR
-261 FYLMVLGGALICFG
+261 FYLMVLCGALICFA
-275 LVAYTLWRRNQKL
+275 LVAFTLWRRNQKL
-288 SELSHQ
+288 SELSRQ

-393 RKHVEVIICKSSDV
+393 RKHVEVVIRKSPEV

-437 VEVSISLASAH
+437 VEVCIELANPH
-448 PMRIRFSIRDTGIGI
+448 PMRIRFSVRDTGIGI
-463 AEDKQAHL
+463 AEEKQTQL
-471 FQAFTQI
+471 FQAFTQLE
-478 DASNTRKY
+478 AGNTRKY

-505 RISVQSKPGVGS
+505 RITVESKPGVGS
-517 LFQFDIP
+517 LFKFDIP
-524 MTQAVYGVAGRK
+524 MAQAVYGVAGRK
-536 VFFEHQPLVMVM
+536 VFFENQPLVMVM
-548 DDNELVLDLAKDI
+548 DDNELVLDLARDI

-568 VLAVNSLSRARQVL
+568 VLPVNSLSRARQLL
-582 REEGQSL
+582 REEGPNL
-589 KLAILDW
+589 RLAILDW

-624 SAWSRDGLHGKMESI
+624 SAWAREGLHARMDSM

-651 NSLLAKVDE
+651 NALLAKVDE
-660 LLNGSSYEHHLRQAE
+660 LLNGSSYELNLRKAE

-713 AVVTVVNNGR
+713 AVVCVVSNGR

-750 ATRQIRKM
+750 PTRQIRKM

-805 WVKPQELEQSG
+805 WVKPQGVEQAG
-816 MLEVKPPDMMG
+816 IMEVKPPDMIG
-827 VLDLQDA
+827 ILDLQDA

-867 RRQQPD
+867 RRQQPE
-873 VACKLLHTLKG
+873 VASKLLHTLKG

-892 RLQVVAGEL
+892 RLQLVAGEL

-911 SEADLEQLQQ
+911 SETDLEQLQQ

-942 TYNPYATGD
+942 SYNPYSSGD
-951 DRPSQ
+951 DRMSQ

>member
-1 MLPGFITLQ
+1 
-10 DNSATTVESRD
+10 
-21 GMNKGS
+21 MNKGS
-27 RKNRVLLGLVV
+27 RKNRAVPGLIV
-38 ALLLAFSGYCWQL
+38 ALLLAFSGYCWQS
-51 LSQQQQAEDMSTAAE
+51 LSQQQQAHNLNEAAE

-73 SDTVYLLGREQANDT
+73 ADTLYLLGREQANDS
-88 NVQQRLSQL
+88 NVQQRLNQL
-97 SANLDSFVRMVRSDP
+97 SITLDGFVREVRSDP
-112 LLISF
+112 ELVQDD
-117 PLSQTLLQDM
+117 LSQALLDDM
-127 DSYLMELAQ
+127 DNYLMALAK
-136 LHAMEMAIEYIQQ
+136 LHAIEMAIEYLNA
-149 PFQLQLHKVLAL
+149 PLQAQIKKVRGISPSDSALHRDLE
-161 PQADDTLKNNLKE
+161 E
-174 LAQLGSFLQ
+174 LAQLSNYLQ
-183 KSWSKE
+183 RSWDKR
-189 EQEQLTLLQQQLTTR
+189 EQTTLDQLQQQLQSR
-204 YRDQPDV
+204 YGDLPEVATLIRLSKEMSQQV
-211 IALVQLSADLSRQVV
+211 I
-226 AYHTLRNRLIDMHVV
+226 AYHTLRYQLIDMHVIES
-241 DTLVRWKLDRLECA
+241 LVRWKLDKLERA
-255 AKLMNR
+255 SSLMNR
-261 FYLMVLGGALICFG
+261 FYLMVLCGALICFA
-275 LVAYTLWRRNQKL
+275 LVAFTLWRRNQKL
-288 SELSHQ
+288 SELSRQ

-393 RKHVEVIICKSSDV
+393 RKHVEVVIRKSPEV

-437 VEVSISLASAH
+437 VEVCIELANPH
-448 PMRIRFSIRDTGIGI
+448 PMRIRFSVRDTGIGI
-463 AEDKQAHL
+463 AEEKQTQL
-471 FQAFTQI
+471 FQAFTQLE
-478 DASNTRKY
+478 AGNTRKY

-505 RISVQSKPGVGS
+505 RITVESKPGVGS
-517 LFQFDIP
+517 LFKFDIP
-524 MTQAVYGVAGRK
+524 MAQAVYGVAGRK
-536 VFFEHQPLVMVM
+536 VFFENQPLVMVM
-548 DDNELVLDLAKDI
+548 DDNELVLDLARDI

-568 VLAVNSLSRARQVL
+568 VLPVNSLSRARQLL
-582 REEGQSL
+582 REEGPNL
-589 KLAILDW
+589 RLAILDW

-624 SAWSRDGLHGKMESI
+624 SAWAREGLHARMDSM

-651 NSLLAKVDE
+651 NALLAKVDE
-660 LLNGSSYEHHLRQAE
+660 LLNGSSYELNLRKAE

-713 AVVTVVNNGR
+713 AVVCVVSNGR

-805 WVKPQELEQSG
+805 WVKPQGVEQAG
-816 MLEVKPPDMMG
+816 IMEVKPPDMIG
-827 VLDLQDA
+827 ILDLQDA

-867 RRQQPD
+867 RRQQPE
-873 VACKLLHTLKG
+873 VASKLLHTLKG

-892 RLQVVAGEL
+892 RLQLVAGEL

-911 SEADLEQLQQ
+911 SETDLEQLQQ

-942 TYNPYATGD
+942 SYNPYSSGD
-951 DRPSQ
+951 DRMSQ

>member
-1 MLPGFITLQ
+1 
-10 DNSATTVESRD
+10 
-21 GMNKGS
+21 MNKGS
-27 RKNRVLLGLVV
+27 RKNRAVPGLIV
-38 ALLLAFSGYCWQL
+38 ALLLAFSGYCWQS
-51 LSQQQQAEDMSTAAE
+51 LSQQQQAHDLNDAAE

-73 SDTVYLLGREQANDT
+73 ADTVYLLGREQANDS
-88 NVQQRLSQL
+88 NVQQRLNQL
-97 SANLDSFVRMVRSDP
+97 SITLDGFVREVRSDP
-112 LLISF
+112 ELVHEE
-117 PLSQTLLQDM
+117 LSQVLLEDM
-127 DSYLMELAQ
+127 DTYLMALAK
-136 LHAMEMAIEYIQQ
+136 LHAIEMAIEYLNAPLQAQIKKVRGIS
-149 PFQLQLHKVLAL
+149 PSDSALHRDLEELTQLSSYLQRSWDKREQTAL
-161 PQADDTLKNNLKE
+161 NQ
-174 LAQLGSFLQ
+174 
-183 KSWSKE
+183 
-189 EQEQLTLLQQQLTTR
+189 LQQQLQSR
-204 YRDQPDV
+204 YGDLPE
-211 IALVQLSADLSRQVV
+211 IATLIRLSREVSQQVM
-226 AYHTLRNRLIDMHVV
+226 AYHTLRYQLIDMHVIES
-241 DTLVRWKLDRLECA
+241 LVRWKLDKLERA
-255 AKLMNR
+255 SSLMNR
-261 FYLMVLGGALICFG
+261 FYLMVLCGALICFA
-275 LVAYTLWRRNQKL
+275 LVAFTLWRRNQKL
-288 SELSHQ
+288 SELSRQ

-393 RKHVEVIICKSSDV
+393 RKHVEVVIRKSPEV

-437 VEVSISLASAH
+437 VEVCIELANPH
-448 PMRIRFSIRDTGIGI
+448 PMRIRFSVRDTGIGI
-463 AEDKQAHL
+463 AEEKQTQL
-471 FQAFTQI
+471 FQAFTQLE
-478 DASNTRKY
+478 AGNTRKY

-505 RISVQSKPGVGS
+505 RITVESKPGVGS
-517 LFQFDIP
+517 LFKFDIP
-524 MTQAVYGVAGRK
+524 MAQAVYGVAGRK
-536 VFFEHQPLVMVM
+536 VFFENQPLVMVM
-548 DDNELVLDLAKDI
+548 DDNELVLDLARDI

-568 VLAVNSLSRARQVL
+568 VLPVNSLSRARQLL
-582 REEGQSL
+582 REEGPNL
-589 KLAILDW
+589 RLAILDW

-624 SAWSRDGLHGKMESI
+624 SAWAREGLHARMDSM

-651 NSLLAKVDE
+651 NALLAKVDE
-660 LLNGSSYEHHLRQAE
+660 LLNGSSYELNLRKAE

-713 AVVTVVNNGR
+713 AEVCVVSNGR
-723 EAVERVAEQPFDVI
+723 EAVERVSEQPFDVI

-805 WVKPQELEQSG
+805 WVKPQGVEQAG
-816 MLEVKPPDMMG
+816 IMEVKPPDMMG
-827 VLDLQDA
+827 ILDLEDA

-867 RRQQPD
+867 RRQQPE
-873 VACKLLHTLKG
+873 VASKLLHTLKG
-884 VSANISAA
+884 VSANISAS

-911 SEADLEQLQQ
+911 SESDVEQLQQ

-942 TYNPYATGD
+942 SYNPYSPGD
-951 DRPSQ
+951 DRMSQ

>member
-1 MLPGFITLQ
+1 
-10 DNSATTVESRD
+10 
-21 GMNKGS
+21 MNKGS
-27 RKNRVLLGLVV
+27 RKNRAVPGLIV
-38 ALLLAFSGYCWQL
+38 ALLLAFSGYCWQS
-51 LSQQQQAEDMSTAAE
+51 LSQQQQAHNLNEAAE

-73 SDTVYLLGREQANDT
+73 ADTLYLLGREQANDS
-88 NVQQRLSQL
+88 NVQQRLNQL
-97 SANLDSFVRMVRSDP
+97 SITLDGFVREVRSDP
-112 LLISF
+112 ELVQDD
-117 PLSQTLLQDM
+117 LSQALLYDM
-127 DSYLMELAQ
+127 DNYLMALAR
-136 LHAMEMAIEYIQQ
+136 LHAIEMAIEYLNA
-149 PFQLQLHKVLAL
+149 PLQAQIKKVRGISPSDSALHRDLE
-161 PQADDTLKNNLKE
+161 E
-174 LAQLGSFLQ
+174 LAQLSNYLQ
-183 KSWSKE
+183 RSWDKR
-189 EQEQLTLLQQQLTTR
+189 EQTTLDQLQQQLQSR
-204 YRDQPDV
+204 YGNLPEIATLIRLSKEMSQQV
-211 IALVQLSADLSRQVV
+211 I
-226 AYHTLRNRLIDMHVV
+226 AYHTLRYQLIDMHVIES
-241 DTLVRWKLDRLECA
+241 LVRWKLDKLERA
-255 AKLMNR
+255 SSLMNR
-261 FYLMVLGGALICFG
+261 FYLMVLCGALICFA
-275 LVAYTLWRRNQKL
+275 LVAFTLWRRNQKL
-288 SELSHQ
+288 SELSRQ

-393 RKHVEVIICKSSDV
+393 RKHVEVVIRKSPEV

-437 VEVSISLASAH
+437 VEVCIELANPH
-448 PMRIRFSIRDTGIGI
+448 PMRIRFSVRDTGIGI
-463 AEDKQAHL
+463 AEEKQTQL
-471 FQAFTQI
+471 FQAFTQLE
-478 DASNTRKY
+478 AGNTRKY

-505 RISVQSKPGVGS
+505 RITVESKPGIGS
-517 LFQFDIP
+517 LFKFDIP
-524 MTQAVYGVAGRK
+524 MAQAVYGVAGRK
-536 VFFEHQPLVMVM
+536 VFFENQPLVMVM
-548 DDNELVLDLAKDI
+548 DDNELVLDLARDI

-568 VLAVNSLSRARQVL
+568 VLPVNSLSRARQLL
-582 REEGQSL
+582 REEGPNL
-589 KLAILDW
+589 RLAILDW

-624 SAWSRDGLHGKMESI
+624 SAWAREGLHARMDSM

-651 NSLLAKVDE
+651 NALLAKVDE
-660 LLNGSSYEHHLRQAE
+660 LLNGSSYELNLRKAE

-713 AVVTVVNNGR
+713 AVVCVVSNGR

-805 WVKPQELEQSG
+805 WVKPQGVEKAG
-816 MLEVKPPDMMG
+816 IMEVKPPDMIG
-827 VLDLQDA
+827 ILDLQDA

-867 RRQQPD
+867 RRQQPE
-873 VACKLLHTLKG
+873 VASKLLHTLKG

-892 RLQVVAGEL
+892 RLQLVAGEL

-911 SEADLEQLQQ
+911 SETDLEQLQQ

-942 TYNPYATGD
+942 SYNPYSSGD
-951 DRPSQ
+951 DRMSQ

>member
-1 MLPGFITLQ
+1 
-10 DNSATTVESRD
+10 
-21 GMNKGS
+21 MNKGS
-27 RKNRVLLGLVV
+27 RKNRAVPGLIV
-38 ALLLAFSGYCWQL
+38 ALLLAFSGYCWQS
-51 LSQQQQAEDMSTAAE
+51 LSQQQQAHDLNDAAE

-73 SDTVYLLGREQANDT
+73 ADTVYLLGREQANDS
-88 NVQQRLSQL
+88 NVQQRLNQL
-97 SANLDSFVRMVRSDP
+97 SITLDGFVREVRSDP
-112 LLISF
+112 ELVQDD
-117 PLSQTLLQDM
+117 LSQALLDDM
-127 DSYLMELAQ
+127 DTYLMALAR
-136 LHAMEMAIEYIQQ
+136 LHAIEMAIEYLNAPLKAQIQKVRGIS
-149 PFQLQLHKVLAL
+149 PSDSALHRDLE
-161 PQADDTLKNNLKE
+161 E
-174 LAQLGSFLQ
+174 LAQLSNYLQ
-183 KSWSKE
+183 RSWDKR
-189 EQEQLTLLQQQLTTR
+189 EQTTLDQLQQQLQSR
-204 YRDQPDV
+204 YGNLPE
-211 IALVQLSADLSRQVV
+211 IATLIRLSKEMSQQVM
-226 AYHTLRNRLIDMHVV
+226 AYHTLRYQLIDMHVIES
-241 DTLVRWKLDRLECA
+241 LVRWKLDKLERA
-255 AKLMNR
+255 SSLMNR
-261 FYLMVLGGALICFG
+261 FYLMVLCGALICFA
-275 LVAYTLWRRNQKL
+275 LVAFTLWRRNQKL
-288 SELSHQ
+288 SELSRQ

-393 RKHVEVIICKSSDV
+393 RKHVEVVIRKSPEV

-437 VEVSISLASAH
+437 VEVCIELANPH
-448 PMRIRFSIRDTGIGI
+448 PMRIRFSVRDTGIGI
-463 AEDKQAHL
+463 AEEKQTQL
-471 FQAFTQI
+471 FQAFTQLE
-478 DASNTRKY
+478 AGNTRKY

-505 RISVQSKPGVGS
+505 RITVESKPGVGS
-517 LFQFDIP
+517 LFKFDIP
-524 MTQAVYGVAGRK
+524 MAQAVYGVAGRK
-536 VFFEHQPLVMVM
+536 VFFENQPLVMVM
-548 DDNELVLDLAKDI
+548 DDNELVLDLARDI

-568 VLAVNSLSRARQVL
+568 VLPVNSLSRARQLL
-582 REEGQSL
+582 REEGPNL
-589 KLAILDW
+589 RLAILDW

-624 SAWSRDGLHGKMESI
+624 SAWAREGLHARMDSM

-651 NSLLAKVDE
+651 NALLAKVDE
-660 LLNGSSYEHHLRQAE
+660 LLNGSSYELNLRKAE

-713 AVVTVVNNGR
+713 AVVCVVSNGR

-805 WVKPQELEQSG
+805 WVKPQGVEQAG
-816 MLEVKPPDMMG
+816 IMEVKPPDMIG
-827 VLDLQDA
+827 ILDLQDA

-847 LFKLFMSEHKDDLWE
+847 LFKLFMSEHKEDLWE

-867 RRQQPD
+867 RRQQPE
-873 VACKLLHTLKG
+873 VASKLLHTLKG

-892 RLQVVAGEL
+892 RLQLVAGEL

-911 SEADLEQLQQ
+911 SETDLEQLQQ

-942 TYNPYATGD
+942 SYNPYSSGD
-951 DRPSQ
+951 DRMSQ

>member
-1 MLPGFITLQ
+1 
-10 DNSATTVESRD
+10 
-21 GMNKGS
+21 MNKGS
-27 RKNRVLLGLVV
+27 RKNRAVPGLIV
-38 ALLLAFSGYCWQL
+38 ALLLAFSGYCWQS
-51 LSQQQQAEDMSTAAE
+51 LSQQQQAHDLNDAAE

-73 SDTVYLLGREQANDT
+73 ADTVYLLGREQANDS
-88 NVQQRLSQL
+88 NVQQRLNQL
-97 SANLDSFVRMVRSDP
+97 SITLDGFVREVRSDP
-112 LLISF
+112 ELVQDD
-117 PLSQTLLQDM
+117 LSQALLEDM
-127 DSYLMELAQ
+127 DTYLMALAR
-136 LHAMEMAIEYIQQ
+136 LHAIEMAIEYLNA
-149 PFQLQLHKVLAL
+149 PLQAQIKKVRGISPSDSALHRDLE
-161 PQADDTLKNNLKE
+161 E
-174 LAQLGSFLQ
+174 LAQLSNYLQ
-183 KSWSKE
+183 RSWDKR
-189 EQEQLTLLQQQLTTR
+189 EQTTLDQLQQQLQSR
-204 YRDQPDV
+204 YGNLPE
-211 IALVQLSADLSRQVV
+211 IATLIRLSKEMSQQVM
-226 AYHTLRNRLIDMHVV
+226 AYHTLRYQLIDMHVIES
-241 DTLVRWKLDRLECA
+241 LVRWKLDKLERA
-255 AKLMNR
+255 SSLMNR
-261 FYLMVLGGALICFG
+261 FYLMVLCGALICFA
-275 LVAYTLWRRNQKL
+275 LVAFTLWRRNQKL
-288 SELSHQ
+288 SELSRQ

-393 RKHVEVIICKSSDV
+393 RKHVEVVIRKSPEV

-437 VEVSISLASAH
+437 VEVCIELANPH
-448 PMRIRFSIRDTGIGI
+448 PMRIRFSVRDTGIGI
-463 AEDKQAHL
+463 AEEKQTQL
-471 FQAFTQI
+471 FQAFTQLE
-478 DASNTRKY
+478 AGNTRKY

-505 RISVQSKPGVGS
+505 RITVESKPGVGS
-517 LFQFDIP
+517 LFKFDIP
-524 MTQAVYGVAGRK
+524 MAQAVYGVAGRK
-536 VFFEHQPLVMVM
+536 VFFENQPLVMVM
-548 DDNELVLDLAKDI
+548 DDNELVLDLARDI

-568 VLAVNSLSRARQVL
+568 VLPVNSLSRARQLL
-582 REEGQSL
+582 REEGPNL
-589 KLAILDW
+589 RLAILDW

-624 SAWSRDGLHGKMESI
+624 SAWAREGLHARMDSM

-651 NSLLAKVDE
+651 NALLAKVDE
-660 LLNGSSYEHHLRQAE
+660 LLNGSSYELNLRKAE

-713 AVVTVVNNGR
+713 AVVCVVSNGR

-805 WVKPQELEQSG
+805 WVKPQGVEQAG
-816 MLEVKPPDMMG
+816 IMEVKPPDMIG
-827 VLDLQDA
+827 ILDLQDA

-867 RRQQPD
+867 RRQQPE
-873 VACKLLHTLKG
+873 VASKLLHTLKG

-892 RLQVVAGEL
+892 RLQLVAGEL

-911 SEADLEQLQQ
+911 SETDLEQLQQ

-942 TYNPYATGD
+942 SYNPYSSGD
-951 DRPSQ
+951 DRMSQ

>member
-1 MLPGFITLQ
+1 MK
-10 DNSATTVESRD
+10 
-21 GMNKGS
+21 KGS
-27 RKNRVLLGLVV
+27 RKNRVVAVLIT

-51 LSQQQQAEDMSTAAE
+51 LSQQQQVKELNSTAE

-73 SDTVYLLGREQANDT
+73 ADTVYLLGREQANDS
-88 NVQQRLSQL
+88 NIQQRLGQL
-97 SANLDSFVRMVRSDP
+97 SIILDGFVRHIRSDP
-112 LLISF
+112 AAEQD
-117 PLSQTLLQDM
+117 PLSQALLADM
-127 DSYLMELAQ
+127 DVYLMELSK
-136 LHAMEMAIEYIQQ
+136 LHAMEMAIEYLES
-149 PFQLQLHKVLAL
+149 PLQAQAIKMREITQSDSAL
-161 PQADDTLKNNLKE
+161 QRDVAE
-174 LAQLGSFLQ
+174 LV
-183 KSWSKE
+183 
-189 EQEQLTLLQQQLTTR
+189 QLTNYLQRSWDKNEQQQLALLQQQLQSR
-204 YRDQPDV
+204 YGSEPGV
-211 IALVQLSADLSRQVV
+211 TALIRLSKDMSQQVV
-226 AYHTLRNRLIDMHVV
+226 AYHTLRYRLIDMHVV
-241 DTLVRWKLDRLECA
+241 DSLISWKTDKLERA
-255 AKLMNR
+255 SALMNR

-275 LVAYTLWRRNQKL
+275 LVAYTLWRRNHKL
-288 SELSHQ
+288 SELSRH

-393 RKHVEVIICKSSDV
+393 RKHVEVIIRKSPEV

-437 VEVSISLASAH
+437 VEVSIQLVNAH
-448 PMRIRFSIRDTGIGI
+448 PMRVSFSVRDTGIGI
-463 AEDKQAHL
+463 AEEKQTQL
-471 FQAFTQI
+471 FQAFTQLE
-478 DASNTRKY
+478 AGNTRKY

-505 RISVQSKPGVGS
+505 KITVQSKSGVGS
-517 LFQFDIP
+517 RFQFDIP
-524 MTQAVYGVAGRK
+524 MATAAYGVSGHR

-548 DDNELVLDLAKDI
+548 DDNELVLDLVRDI

-568 VLAVNSLSRARQVL
+568 VLSVNSLSRARQVL
-582 REEGQSL
+582 WEEGQNL
-589 KLAILDW
+589 RLAILDW

-612 HSQWRRIPILMI
+612 HSLWRQIPILMI
-624 SAWSRDGLHGKMESI
+624 SAWAREGLHARMDSM
-639 GLTHFLPKPMTE
+639 GLTHFLSKPMTE
-651 NSLLAKVDE
+651 NGLLAKVDE
-660 LLNGSSYEHHLRQAE
+660 VLNGSSYDQHLRKAE
-675 AQGDQQHF
+675 VQGDQQHF

-703 LIIEYLRRVD
+703 LIMEYLRRVD
-713 AVVTVVNNGR
+713 AKVCVVSNGR

-777 KERCLGVGMNG
+777 KDRCLGVGMNG

-794 SKLDLYNNLLQ
+794 SKLELYNNLLQ
-805 WVKPQELEQSG
+805 WVKPQDFARTGLV
-816 MLEVKPPDMMG
+816 EVRPPDQMDI
-827 VLDLQDA
+827 LDLQEA

-867 RRQQPD
+867 RSQQPE
-873 VACKLLHTLKG
+873 VASKLLHTLKG
-884 VSANISAA
+884 VSANISAV
-892 RLQVVAGEL
+892 RLQMVSGDL
-901 EWRLRQNEVL
+901 EWRLRQKEVLNEV
-911 SEADLEQLQQ
+911 DLEQLQY
-921 VFSQTREEVSHFLL
+921 VFGQTREEVSHFLL
-935 TGEQHEN
+935 TGEQHDN
-942 TYNPYATGD
+942 SHNPYSSGD
-951 DRPSQ
+951 DHMSQ

>member
-1 MLPGFITLQ
+1 
-10 DNSATTVESRD
+10 
-21 GMNKGS
+21 MNKGS
-27 RKNRVLLGLVV
+27 RKNRAVPGLIV
-38 ALLLAFSGYCWQL
+38 ALLLAFSGYCWQS
-51 LSQQQQAEDMSTAAE
+51 LSQQQQAHNLNEAAE

-73 SDTVYLLGREQANDT
+73 ADTLYLLGREQANDS
-88 NVQQRLSQL
+88 NVQQRLNQL
-97 SANLDSFVRMVRSDP
+97 SITLDGFVREVRNDP
-112 LLISF
+112 ELVQDD
-117 PLSQTLLQDM
+117 LSQALLEDM
-127 DSYLMELAQ
+127 DTYLMALAR
-136 LHAMEMAIEYIQQ
+136 LHAIEMAIEYLNA
-149 PFQLQLHKVLAL
+149 PLQAQIKKVRGISPSDSALHRDLE
-161 PQADDTLKNNLKE
+161 E
-174 LAQLGSFLQ
+174 LAQLSNYLQ
-183 KSWSKE
+183 RSWDKR
-189 EQEQLTLLQQQLTTR
+189 EQTTLDQLQQQLQSR
-204 YRDQPDV
+204 YGDLPEIATLIRLSKEMSQQV
-211 IALVQLSADLSRQVV
+211 I
-226 AYHTLRNRLIDMHVV
+226 AYHTLRYQLIDMHVIES
-241 DTLVRWKLDRLECA
+241 LVRWKLDKLERA
-255 AKLMNR
+255 SSLMNR
-261 FYLMVLGGALICFG
+261 FYLMVLCGALICFA
-275 LVAYTLWRRNQKL
+275 LVAFTLWRRNQKL
-288 SELSHQ
+288 SELSRQ

-393 RKHVEVIICKSSDV
+393 RKHVEVVIRKSPEV

-437 VEVSISLASAH
+437 VEVCIELANPH
-448 PMRIRFSIRDTGIGI
+448 PMRIRFSVRDTGIGI
-463 AEDKQAHL
+463 AEEKQTQL
-471 FQAFTQI
+471 FQAFTQLE
-478 DASNTRKY
+478 AGNTRKY

-505 RISVQSKPGVGS
+505 RITVESKPGVGS
-517 LFQFDIP
+517 LFKFDIP
-524 MTQAVYGVAGRK
+524 MAQAVYGVAGRK
-536 VFFEHQPLVMVM
+536 VFFENQPLVMVM
-548 DDNELVLDLAKDI
+548 DDNELVLDLARDI

-568 VLAVNSLSRARQVL
+568 VLPVNSLSRARQLL
-582 REEGQSL
+582 REEGPNL
-589 KLAILDW
+589 RLAILDW

-624 SAWSRDGLHGKMESI
+624 SAWAREGLHARMDSM

-651 NSLLAKVDE
+651 NALLAKVDE
-660 LLNGSSYEHHLRQAE
+660 LLNGSSYELNLRKAE

-713 AVVTVVNNGR
+713 AVVCVVSNGR

-805 WVKPQELEQSG
+805 WVKPQGVDQAG
-816 MLEVKPPDMMG
+816 IMEVKPPDMIG
-827 VLDLQDA
+827 ILDLQDA

-867 RRQQPD
+867 RRQQPE
-873 VACKLLHTLKG
+873 VASKLLHTLKG

-892 RLQVVAGEL
+892 RLQLVAGEL

-911 SEADLEQLQQ
+911 SETDLEQLQQ

-942 TYNPYATGD
+942 SYNPYSSGD
-951 DRPSQ
+951 DRMSQ

>member
-1 MLPGFITLQ
+1 
-10 DNSATTVESRD
+10 
-21 GMNKGS
+21 MNKGS
-27 RKNRVLLGLVV
+27 RKNRAVPGLIV
-38 ALLLAFSGYCWQL
+38 ALLLAFSGYCWQS
-51 LSQQQQAEDMSTAAE
+51 LSQQQQAHDLNDAAE

-73 SDTVYLLGREQANDT
+73 ADTVYLLGREQANDS
-88 NVQQRLSQL
+88 NVQQRLNQL
-97 SANLDSFVRMVRSDP
+97 SITLDGFVREVRSDP
-112 LLISF
+112 ELVQDD
-117 PLSQTLLQDM
+117 LSQALLEDM
-127 DSYLMELAQ
+127 DTYLMALAR
-136 LHAMEMAIEYIQQ
+136 LHAIEMAIEYLNAPLQAQIQKVRGIS
-149 PFQLQLHKVLAL
+149 PSDSALHHDLE
-161 PQADDTLKNNLKE
+161 E
-174 LAQLGSFLQ
+174 LAQLSNYLQ
-183 KSWSKE
+183 RSWDKR
-189 EQEQLTLLQQQLTTR
+189 EQTTLDLLQQQLQSR
-204 YRDQPDV
+204 YGNLPE
-211 IALVQLSADLSRQVV
+211 IATLIRLSKEMSQQVM
-226 AYHTLRNRLIDMHVV
+226 AYHTLRYQLIDMHVIES
-241 DTLVRWKLDRLECA
+241 LVRWKLDKLERA
-255 AKLMNR
+255 SSLMNR
-261 FYLMVLGGALICFG
+261 FYLMVLCGALICFA
-275 LVAYTLWRRNQKL
+275 LVAFTLWRRNQKL
-288 SELSHQ
+288 SELSRQ

-393 RKHVEVIICKSSDV
+393 RKHVEVVIRKSPEV

-437 VEVSISLASAH
+437 VEVCIELANPH
-448 PMRIRFSIRDTGIGI
+448 PMRIRFSVRDTGIGI
-463 AEDKQAHL
+463 AEEKQTQL
-471 FQAFTQI
+471 FQAFTQLE
-478 DASNTRKY
+478 AGNTRKY

-505 RISVQSKPGVGS
+505 RITVESKPGVGS
-517 LFQFDIP
+517 LFKFDIP
-524 MTQAVYGVAGRK
+524 MAQAVYGVAGRK
-536 VFFEHQPLVMVM
+536 VFFENQPLVMVM
-548 DDNELVLDLAKDI
+548 DDNELVLDLARDI

-568 VLAVNSLSRARQVL
+568 VLPVNSLSRARQLL
-582 REEGQSL
+582 REEGPNL
-589 KLAILDW
+589 RLAILDW

-624 SAWSRDGLHGKMESI
+624 SAWAREGLHARMDSM

-651 NSLLAKVDE
+651 NALLAKVDE
-660 LLNGSSYEHHLRQAE
+660 LLNGSSYELNLRKAE

-713 AVVTVVNNGR
+713 AVVCVVSNGR

-805 WVKPQELEQSG
+805 WVKPQGVEQAG
-816 MLEVKPPDMMG
+816 IMEVKPPDMIG
-827 VLDLQDA
+827 ILDLQDA

-867 RRQQPD
+867 RRQQPE
-873 VACKLLHTLKG
+873 VASKLLHTLKG

-892 RLQVVAGEL
+892 RLQLVAGEL

-911 SEADLEQLQQ
+911 SETDLEQLQQ

-942 TYNPYATGD
+942 SYNPYSSGD
-951 DRPSQ
+951 DRMSQ

>member
-1 MLPGFITLQ
+1 
-10 DNSATTVESRD
+10 
-21 GMNKGS
+21 MNKGS
-27 RKNRVLLGLVV
+27 RKNRAVPGLIV
-38 ALLLAFSGYCWQL
+38 ALLLAFSGYCWQS
-51 LSQQQQAEDMSTAAE
+51 LSQQQQAHDLNEAAE

-73 SDTVYLLGREQANDT
+73 ADTVYLLGREQANDS
-88 NVQQRLSQL
+88 NVQQRLNQL
-97 SANLDSFVRMVRSDP
+97 SITLDGFVREVRSDP
-112 LLISF
+112 ELVQDD
-117 PLSQTLLQDM
+117 LSQALLDDM
-127 DSYLMELAQ
+127 DNYLMALAR
-136 LHAMEMAIEYIQQ
+136 LHAIEMAIEYLNA
-149 PFQLQLHKVLAL
+149 PLQAQIKKVRGISPSDSALHRDLE
-161 PQADDTLKNNLKE
+161 E
-174 LAQLGSFLQ
+174 LAQLSNYLQ
-183 KSWSKE
+183 RSWDKR
-189 EQEQLTLLQQQLTTR
+189 EQTTLDQLQQQLQSR
-204 YRDQPDV
+204 YGNLPE
-211 IALVQLSADLSRQVV
+211 IATLIRLSKEMSQQVM
-226 AYHTLRNRLIDMHVV
+226 AYHTLRYQLIDMHVIES
-241 DTLVRWKLDRLECA
+241 LVRWKLDKLERA
-255 AKLMNR
+255 SSLMNR
-261 FYLMVLGGALICFG
+261 FYLMVLCGALICFA
-275 LVAYTLWRRNQKL
+275 LVAFTLWRRNQKL
-288 SELSHQ
+288 SELSRQ

-393 RKHVEVIICKSSDV
+393 RKHVEVVIRKSPEV

-437 VEVSISLASAH
+437 VEVCIELANPH
-448 PMRIRFSIRDTGIGI
+448 PMRIRFSVRDTGIGI
-463 AEDKQAHL
+463 AEEKQTQL
-471 FQAFTQI
+471 FQAFTQLE
-478 DASNTRKY
+478 AGNTRKY

-505 RISVQSKPGVGS
+505 RITVESKPGVGS
-517 LFQFDIP
+517 LFKFDIP
-524 MTQAVYGVAGRK
+524 MAQAVYGVAGRK
-536 VFFEHQPLVMVM
+536 VFFENQPLVMVM
-548 DDNELVLDLAKDI
+548 DDNELVLDLARDI

-568 VLAVNSLSRARQVL
+568 VLPVNSLSRARQLL
-582 REEGQSL
+582 REEGPNL
-589 KLAILDW
+589 RLAILDW

-624 SAWSRDGLHGKMESI
+624 SAWAREGLHARMDSM

-651 NSLLAKVDE
+651 NALLAKVDE
-660 LLNGSSYEHHLRQAE
+660 LLNGSSYELNLRKAE

-713 AVVTVVNNGR
+713 AVVCVVSNGR

-805 WVKPQELEQSG
+805 WVKPQGVEQAG
-816 MLEVKPPDMMG
+816 IMEVKPPDMIG
-827 VLDLQDA
+827 ILDLQDA

-867 RRQQPD
+867 RRQQPE
-873 VACKLLHTLKG
+873 VASKLLHTLKG

-892 RLQVVAGEL
+892 RLQLVAGEL

-911 SEADLEQLQQ
+911 SETDLEQLQQ

-942 TYNPYATGD
+942 SYNPYSSGD
-951 DRPSQ
+951 DRMSQ

>member
-1 MLPGFITLQ
+1 
-10 DNSATTVESRD
+10 
-21 GMNKGS
+21 MNKGS
-27 RKNRVLLGLVV
+27 RKNRAVPGLIV
-38 ALLLAFSGYCWQL
+38 ALLLAFSGYCWQS
-51 LSQQQQAEDMSTAAE
+51 LSQQQQAHDLNDAAE

-73 SDTVYLLGREQANDT
+73 ADTVYLLGREQANDS
-88 NVQQRLSQL
+88 NVQQRLNQL
-97 SANLDSFVRMVRSDP
+97 SITLDGFVREVRSDP
-112 LLISF
+112 ELVQEE
-117 PLSQTLLQDM
+117 LSQVLLEDM
-127 DSYLMELAQ
+127 DTYLMALAK
-136 LHAMEMAIEYIQQ
+136 LHAIEMAIEYLNA
-149 PFQLQLHKVLAL
+149 PLQAQIKKVRGISPSDSALHRDLE
-161 PQADDTLKNNLKE
+161 E
-174 LAQLGSFLQ
+174 LAQLSSYLQ
-183 KSWSKE
+183 RSWDKR
-189 EQEQLTLLQQQLTTR
+189 EQTALNQLQQQLQSR
-204 YRDQPDV
+204 YGDLPE
-211 IALVQLSADLSRQVV
+211 IATLIRLSREVSQQVM
-226 AYHTLRNRLIDMHVV
+226 AYHTLRYQLIDMHVIES
-241 DTLVRWKLDRLECA
+241 LVRWKLDKLERA
-255 AKLMNR
+255 SSLMNR
-261 FYLMVLGGALICFG
+261 FYLMVLCGALICFA
-275 LVAYTLWRRNQKL
+275 LVAFTLWRRNQKL
-288 SELSHQ
+288 SELSRQ

-393 RKHVEVIICKSSDV
+393 RKHVEVVIRKSPEV

-437 VEVSISLASAH
+437 VEVCIELANPH
-448 PMRIRFSIRDTGIGI
+448 PMRIRFSVRDTGIGI
-463 AEDKQAHL
+463 AEEKQTQL
-471 FQAFTQI
+471 FQAFTQLE
-478 DASNTRKY
+478 AGNTRKY

-505 RISVQSKPGVGS
+505 RITVESKPGVGS
-517 LFQFDIP
+517 LFKFDIP
-524 MTQAVYGVAGRK
+524 MAQAVYGVAGRK
-536 VFFEHQPLVMVM
+536 VFFENQPLVMVM
-548 DDNELVLDLAKDI
+548 DDNELVLELARDI

-568 VLAVNSLSRARQVL
+568 VLPVNSLSRARQLL
-582 REEGQSL
+582 REEGPNL
-589 KLAILDW
+589 RLAILDW

-624 SAWSRDGLHGKMESI
+624 SAWAREGLHARMDSM

-651 NSLLAKVDE
+651 NALLAKVDE
-660 LLNGSSYEHHLRQAE
+660 LLNGSSYELNLRKAE

-713 AVVTVVNNGR
+713 AVVCVVSNGR

-805 WVKPQELEQSG
+805 WVKPQGVEQAG
-816 MLEVKPPDMMG
+816 IMEVKPPDMIG
-827 VLDLQDA
+827 ILDLQDA

-867 RRQQPD
+867 RRQQPE
-873 VACKLLHTLKG
+873 VASKLLHTLKG
-884 VSANISAA
+884 VSANISAS
-892 RLQVVAGEL
+892 RLQLVAGEL

-911 SEADLEQLQQ
+911 SETDLEQLQQ

-942 TYNPYATGD
+942 SYNPYSSGD
-951 DRPSQ
+951 DRMSQ

>member
-1 MLPGFITLQ
+1 
-10 DNSATTVESRD
+10 
-21 GMNKGS
+21 MNKGS
-27 RKNRVLLGLVV
+27 RKNRAVPGLIVV
-38 ALLLAFSGYCWQL
+38 LLLAFSGYCWQS
-51 LSQQQQAEDMSTAAE
+51 LSQQQQAHDLNDAAE

-73 SDTVYLLGREQANDT
+73 ADTVYLLGREQANDS
-88 NVQQRLSQL
+88 NVQQRLNQL
-97 SANLDSFVRMVRSDP
+97 SITLDGFVREVRSDP
-112 LLISF
+112 ELVQEE
-117 PLSQTLLQDM
+117 LSQVLLEDM
-127 DSYLMELAQ
+127 DTYLMALAR
-136 LHAMEMAIEYIQQ
+136 LHAIEMAIEYLNA
-149 PFQLQLHKVLAL
+149 PLQAQIKKVRGISPSDSALHRDLE
-161 PQADDTLKNNLKE
+161 E
-174 LAQLGSFLQ
+174 LAQLSNYLQ
-183 KSWSKE
+183 RSWDKR
-189 EQEQLTLLQQQLTTR
+189 EQTALNQLQQQLQSR
-204 YRDQPDV
+204 YGDLPE
-211 IALVQLSADLSRQVV
+211 IATLIRLSREVSQQVM
-226 AYHTLRNRLIDMHVV
+226 AYHTLRYQLIDMHVIES
-241 DTLVRWKLDRLECA
+241 LVRWKLDKLERA
-255 AKLMNR
+255 SSLMNR
-261 FYLMVLGGALICFG
+261 FYLMVLCGALICFA
-275 LVAYTLWRRNQKL
+275 LVAFTLWRRNQKL
-288 SELSHQ
+288 SELSRQ

-393 RKHVEVIICKSSDV
+393 RKHVEVVIRKSPEV

-437 VEVSISLASAH
+437 VEVCIELANPH
-448 PMRIRFSIRDTGIGI
+448 PMRIRFSVRDTGIGI
-463 AEDKQAHL
+463 AEEKQTQL
-471 FQAFTQI
+471 FQAFTQLE
-478 DASNTRKY
+478 AGNTRKY

-505 RISVQSKPGVGS
+505 RITVESKPGVGS
-517 LFQFDIP
+517 LFKFDIP
-524 MTQAVYGVAGRK
+524 MAQAVYGVAGRK
-536 VFFEHQPLVMVM
+536 VFFENQPLVMVM
-548 DDNELVLDLAKDI
+548 DDNELVLDLARDI

-568 VLAVNSLSRARQVL
+568 VLPVNSLSRARQLL
-582 REEGQSL
+582 REEGPNL
-589 KLAILDW
+589 RLAILDW

-624 SAWSRDGLHGKMESI
+624 SAWAREGLHARMDSM

-651 NSLLAKVDE
+651 NALLAKVDE
-660 LLNGSSYEHHLRQAE
+660 LLNGSSYELNLRKAE

-713 AVVTVVNNGR
+713 AVVCVVSNGR

-805 WVKPQELEQSG
+805 WVKPQGVEQAG
-816 MLEVKPPDMMG
+816 IMEVKPPDMIG
-827 VLDLQDA
+827 ILDLQDA

-867 RRQQPD
+867 RRQQPE
-873 VACKLLHTLKG
+873 VASKLLHTLKG
-884 VSANISAA
+884 VSANISAS
-892 RLQVVAGEL
+892 RLQLVAGEL

-911 SEADLEQLQQ
+911 SETDLEQLQQ

-942 TYNPYATGD
+942 SYNPYSSGD
-951 DRPSQ
+951 DRMSQ

>member
-1 MLPGFITLQ
+1 
-10 DNSATTVESRD
+10 
-21 GMNKGS
+21 MNKGS
-27 RKNRVLLGLVV
+27 RKNRAVPGLIV
-38 ALLLAFSGYCWQL
+38 ALLLAFSGYCWQS
-51 LSQQQQAEDMSTAAE
+51 LSQQQQAHNLNEAAE

-73 SDTVYLLGREQANDT
+73 ADTVYLLGREQANDS
-88 NVQQRLSQL
+88 NVQQRLNQL
-97 SANLDSFVRMVRSDP
+97 SITLDGFVREVRSDP
-112 LLISF
+112 ELVQDD
-117 PLSQTLLQDM
+117 LSQALLDDM
-127 DSYLMELAQ
+127 DTYLMALAR
-136 LHAMEMAIEYIQQ
+136 LHAIEMAIEYLNA
-149 PFQLQLHKVLAL
+149 PLQAQIKKVRGISPSDSALHRDLE
-161 PQADDTLKNNLKE
+161 E
-174 LAQLGSFLQ
+174 LAQLSNYLQ
-183 KSWSKE
+183 RSWDKR
-189 EQEQLTLLQQQLTTR
+189 EQTTLDQLQQQLQSR
-204 YRDQPDV
+204 YGNLPE
-211 IALVQLSADLSRQVV
+211 IATLIRLSKEMSQQVM
-226 AYHTLRNRLIDMHVV
+226 AYHTLRYQLIDMHVIES
-241 DTLVRWKLDRLECA
+241 LVRWKLDKLERA
-255 AKLMNR
+255 SSLMNR
-261 FYLMVLGGALICFG
+261 FYLMVLCGALICFA
-275 LVAYTLWRRNQKL
+275 LVAFTLWRRNQKL
-288 SELSHQ
+288 SELSRQ

-393 RKHVEVIICKSSDV
+393 RKHVEVVIRKSPEV

-437 VEVSISLASAH
+437 VEVCIELANPH
-448 PMRIRFSIRDTGIGI
+448 PMRIRFSVRDTGIGI
-463 AEDKQAHL
+463 AEEKQTQL
-471 FQAFTQI
+471 FQAFTQLE
-478 DASNTRKY
+478 AGNTRKY

-505 RISVQSKPGVGS
+505 RITVESKPGVGS
-517 LFQFDIP
+517 LFKFDIP
-524 MTQAVYGVAGRK
+524 MAQAVYGVAGRK
-536 VFFEHQPLVMVM
+536 VFFENQPLVMVM
-548 DDNELVLDLAKDI
+548 DDNELVLDLARDI
-561 LTRAGVR
+561 LNRAGVR
-568 VLAVNSLSRARQVL
+568 VLPVNSLSRARQLL
-582 REEGQSL
+582 REEGPNL
-589 KLAILDW
+589 RLAILDW

-624 SAWSRDGLHGKMESI
+624 SAWAREGLHARMDSM

-651 NSLLAKVDE
+651 NALLAKVDE
-660 LLNGSSYEHHLRQAE
+660 LLNGSSYELNLRKAE

-713 AVVTVVNNGR
+713 AVVCVVSNGR

-805 WVKPQELEQSG
+805 WVKPQGVEQAG
-816 MLEVKPPDMMG
+816 IMEVKPPDMIG
-827 VLDLQDA
+827 ILDLQDA

-867 RRQQPD
+867 RRQQPE
-873 VACKLLHTLKG
+873 VASKLLHTLKG

-892 RLQVVAGEL
+892 RLQLVAGEL

-911 SEADLEQLQQ
+911 SESDLEQLQQ

-942 TYNPYATGD
+942 SYNPYSSGD
-951 DRPSQ
+951 DRMSQ

>member
-1 MLPGFITLQ
+1 
-10 DNSATTVESRD
+10 
-21 GMNKGS
+21 MNKGS
-27 RKNRVLLGLVV
+27 RKNRAVPGLIV
-38 ALLLAFSGYCWQL
+38 ALLLAFSGYCWQS
-51 LSQQQQAEDMSTAAE
+51 LSQQQQAHNLNEAAE

-73 SDTVYLLGREQANDT
+73 ADTLYLLGREQANDS
-88 NVQQRLSQL
+88 NVQQRLNQL
-97 SANLDSFVRMVRSDP
+97 SITLDGFVREVRSDP
-112 LLISF
+112 ELVQDD
-117 PLSQTLLQDM
+117 LSQALLDDM
-127 DSYLMELAQ
+127 DNYLMALAR
-136 LHAMEMAIEYIQQ
+136 LHAIEMAIEYLNA
-149 PFQLQLHKVLAL
+149 PLQAQIKKVRGISPSDSALHRDLE
-161 PQADDTLKNNLKE
+161 E
-174 LAQLGSFLQ
+174 LAQLSNYLQ
-183 KSWSKE
+183 RSWDKR
-189 EQEQLTLLQQQLTTR
+189 EQTTLDQLQQQLQSR
-204 YRDQPDV
+204 YGNLPEIATLIRLSKEMSQQV
-211 IALVQLSADLSRQVV
+211 I
-226 AYHTLRNRLIDMHVV
+226 AYHTLRYQLIDMHVIES
-241 DTLVRWKLDRLECA
+241 LVRWKLDKLERA
-255 AKLMNR
+255 SSLMNR
-261 FYLMVLGGALICFG
+261 FYLMVLCGALICFA
-275 LVAYTLWRRNQKL
+275 LVAFTLWRRNQKL
-288 SELSHQ
+288 SELSRQ

-393 RKHVEVIICKSSDV
+393 RKHVEVVIRKSPEV

-437 VEVSISLASAH
+437 VEVCIELANPH
-448 PMRIRFSIRDTGIGI
+448 PMRIRFSVRDTGIGI
-463 AEDKQAHL
+463 AEEKQTQL
-471 FQAFTQI
+471 FQAFTQLE
-478 DASNTRKY
+478 AGNTRKY

-505 RISVQSKPGVGS
+505 RITVESKPGVGS
-517 LFQFDIP
+517 LFKFDIP
-524 MTQAVYGVAGRK
+524 MAQAVYGVAGRK
-536 VFFEHQPLVMVM
+536 VFFENQPLVMVM
-548 DDNELVLDLAKDI
+548 DDNELVLDLARDI

-568 VLAVNSLSRARQVL
+568 VLPVNSLSRARQLL
-582 REEGQSL
+582 REEGPNL
-589 KLAILDW
+589 RLAILDW

-624 SAWSRDGLHGKMESI
+624 SAWAREGLHARMDSM

-651 NSLLAKVDE
+651 NALLAKVDE
-660 LLNGSSYEHHLRQAE
+660 LLNGSSYELNLRKAE
-675 AQGDQQHF
+675 ALGDQQHF

-713 AVVTVVNNGR
+713 AVVCVVSNGR

-805 WVKPQELEQSG
+805 WVKPQGVEQAG
-816 MLEVKPPDMMG
+816 IMEVKPPDMIG
-827 VLDLQDA
+827 ILDLQDA

-867 RRQQPD
+867 RRQQPE
-873 VACKLLHTLKG
+873 VASKLLHTLKG

-892 RLQVVAGEL
+892 RLQLVAGEL

-911 SEADLEQLQQ
+911 SETDLEQLQQ

-942 TYNPYATGD
+942 SYNPYSSGD
-951 DRPSQ
+951 DRMSQ

>member
-1 MLPGFITLQ
+1 
-10 DNSATTVESRD
+10 
-21 GMNKGS
+21 MNKGS
-27 RKNRVLLGLVV
+27 RKNRAVPGLIV
-38 ALLLAFSGYCWQL
+38 ALLLAFSGYCWQS
-51 LSQQQQAEDMSTAAE
+51 LSQQQQAHNLNEAAE

-73 SDTVYLLGREQANDT
+73 ADTLYLLGREQANDS
-88 NVQQRLSQL
+88 NVQQRLNQL
-97 SANLDSFVRMVRSDP
+97 SITLDGFVREVRSDP
-112 LLISF
+112 ELVQDD
-117 PLSQTLLQDM
+117 LSQALLDDM
-127 DSYLMELAQ
+127 DTYLMALAR
-136 LHAMEMAIEYIQQ
+136 LHAIEMAIEYLNA
-149 PFQLQLHKVLAL
+149 PLQAQIKKVRGISPSDSALHRDL
-161 PQADDTLKNNLKE
+161 DE
-174 LAQLGSFLQ
+174 LAQLSNYLQ
-183 KSWSKE
+183 RSWDKR
-189 EQEQLTLLQQQLTTR
+189 EQTTLDQLQQQLQSR
-204 YRDQPDV
+204 YGNLPEIATLIRLSKEMSQQV
-211 IALVQLSADLSRQVV
+211 I
-226 AYHTLRNRLIDMHVV
+226 AYHTLRYQLIDMHVIES
-241 DTLVRWKLDRLECA
+241 LVRWKLDKLERA
-255 AKLMNR
+255 SSLMNR
-261 FYLMVLGGALICFG
+261 FYLMVLCGALICFA
-275 LVAYTLWRRNQKL
+275 LVAFTLWRRNQKL
-288 SELSHQ
+288 SELSRQ

-393 RKHVEVIICKSSDV
+393 RKHVEVVIRKSPEV

-437 VEVSISLASAH
+437 VEVCIELANPH
-448 PMRIRFSIRDTGIGI
+448 PMRIRFSVRDTGIGI
-463 AEDKQAHL
+463 AEEKQTQL
-471 FQAFTQI
+471 FQAFTQLE
-478 DASNTRKY
+478 AGNTRKY

-505 RISVQSKPGVGS
+505 RITVESKPGVGS
-517 LFQFDIP
+517 LFKFDIP
-524 MTQAVYGVAGRK
+524 MAQAVYGVAGRK
-536 VFFEHQPLVMVM
+536 VFFENQPLVMVM
-548 DDNELVLDLAKDI
+548 DDNELVLDLARDI

-568 VLAVNSLSRARQVL
+568 VLPVNSLSRARQLL
-582 REEGQSL
+582 REEGPNL
-589 KLAILDW
+589 RLAILDW

-624 SAWSRDGLHGKMESI
+624 SAWAREGLHARMDSM

-651 NSLLAKVDE
+651 NALLAKVDE
-660 LLNGSSYEHHLRQAE
+660 LLNGSSYELNLRKAE

-713 AVVTVVNNGR
+713 AVVCVVSNGR

-805 WVKPQELEQSG
+805 WVKPQGVEQAG
-816 MLEVKPPDMMG
+816 IMEVKPPDMIG
-827 VLDLQDA
+827 ILDLQDA

-867 RRQQPD
+867 RRQQPE
-873 VACKLLHTLKG
+873 VASKLLHTLKG

-892 RLQVVAGEL
+892 RLQLVAGEL

-911 SEADLEQLQQ
+911 SETDLEQLQQ

-942 TYNPYATGD
+942 SYNPYSSGD
-951 DRPSQ
+951 DRMSQ

>member
-1 MLPGFITLQ
+1 
-10 DNSATTVESRD
+10 
-21 GMNKGS
+21 MNKGS
-27 RKNRVLLGLVV
+27 RKNRAVPGLIV
-38 ALLLAFSGYCWQL
+38 ALLLAFSGYCWQS
-51 LSQQQQAEDMSTAAE
+51 LSQQQQAHNLNEAAE

-73 SDTVYLLGREQANDT
+73 ADTVYLLGREQANDS
-88 NVQQRLSQL
+88 NVQQRLNQL
-97 SANLDSFVRMVRSDP
+97 SITLDGFVREVRSDP
-112 LLISF
+112 ELVQEE
-117 PLSQTLLQDM
+117 LSQVLLEDM
-127 DSYLMELAQ
+127 DTYLMALAK
-136 LHAMEMAIEYIQQ
+136 LHAIEMAIEYLNA
-149 PFQLQLHKVLAL
+149 PLQAQIKKVRGISPSDSALHRDLE
-161 PQADDTLKNNLKE
+161 E
-174 LAQLGSFLQ
+174 LAQLSSYLQ
-183 KSWSKE
+183 RSWDKR
-189 EQEQLTLLQQQLTTR
+189 EQTALNQLQQQLQSR
-204 YRDQPDV
+204 YGDLPE
-211 IALVQLSADLSRQVV
+211 IATLIRLSREVSQQVM
-226 AYHTLRNRLIDMHVV
+226 AYHTLRYQLIDMHVIES
-241 DTLVRWKLDRLECA
+241 LVRWKLDKLERA
-255 AKLMNR
+255 SSLMNR
-261 FYLMVLGGALICFG
+261 FYLMVLCGALICFA
-275 LVAYTLWRRNQKL
+275 LVAFTLWRRNQKL
-288 SELSHQ
+288 SELSRQ

-393 RKHVEVIICKSSDV
+393 RKHVEVVIRKSPEV

-437 VEVSISLASAH
+437 VEVCIELANPH
-448 PMRIRFSIRDTGIGI
+448 PMRIRFSVRDTGIGI
-463 AEDKQAHL
+463 AEEKQTQL
-471 FQAFTQI
+471 FQAFTQLE
-478 DASNTRKY
+478 AGNTRKY

-505 RISVQSKPGVGS
+505 RITVESKPGVGS
-517 LFQFDIP
+517 LFKFDIP
-524 MTQAVYGVAGRK
+524 MAQAVYGVAGRK
-536 VFFEHQPLVMVM
+536 VFFENQPLVMVM
-548 DDNELVLDLAKDI
+548 DDNELVLDLARDI

-568 VLAVNSLSRARQVL
+568 VLPVNSLSRARQLL
-582 REEGQSL
+582 REEGPNL
-589 KLAILDW
+589 RLAILDW

-624 SAWSRDGLHGKMESI
+624 SAWAREGLHARMDSM

-651 NSLLAKVDE
+651 NALLAKVDE
-660 LLNGSSYEHHLRQAE
+660 LLNGSSYELNLRKAE

-713 AVVTVVNNGR
+713 AVVCVVSNGR

-805 WVKPQELEQSG
+805 WVKPQGVEQAG
-816 MLEVKPPDMMG
+816 IMEVKPPDMIG
-827 VLDLQDA
+827 ILDLQDA

-867 RRQQPD
+867 RRQQPE
-873 VACKLLHTLKG
+873 VASKLLHTLKG

-892 RLQVVAGEL
+892 RLQLVAGEL

-911 SEADLEQLQQ
+911 SESDLEQLQQ

-942 TYNPYATGD
+942 SYNPYSSGD
-951 DRPSQ
+951 DRMSQ

>member
-1 MLPGFITLQ
+1 
-10 DNSATTVESRD
+10 
-21 GMNKGS
+21 MNLA
-27 RKNRVLLGLVV
+27 VPGLVV
-38 ALLLAFSGYCWQL
+38 VLLLAFSGYCWQL
-51 LSQQQQAEDMSTAAE
+51 LSQQQQAHDLNADAE

-73 SDTVYLLGREQANDT
+73 SDTIYLLGREQANDS
-88 NVQQRLSQL
+88 NVQKRLGQL
-97 SANLDSFVRMVRSDP
+97 SIALDDFVRHIRSDP
-112 LLISF
+112 TLAQDALSLALLE
-117 PLSQTLLQDM
+117 DM
-127 DSYLMELAQ
+127 DTYLMALIR
-136 LHAMEMAIEYIQQ
+136 LHAIEMAIEYIEQ
-149 PFQLQLHKVLAL
+149 PLQAQIKKVRRLGPADADLQRDVAALAQLNRYLQGSWDKNEQKELARLQLQLQSRYGTQPEIAVLVRLSDEMSQQVAAYNAL
-161 PQADDTLKNNLKE
+161 
-174 LAQLGSFLQ
+174 
-183 KSWSKE
+183 
-189 EQEQLTLLQQQLTTR
+189 R
-204 YRDQPDV
+204 YQ
-211 IALVQLSADLSRQVV
+211 
-226 AYHTLRNRLIDMHVV
+226 LIDMHVIES
-241 DTLVRWKLDRLECA
+241 LVRWKIDKLERA
-255 AKLMNR
+255 SSLMNR
-261 FYLMVLGGALICFG
+261 FYLLVLCGALICFG

-288 SELSHQ
+288 SELSRQ

-372 IDFDLSEQLDSLAGM
+372 IDFDLGEQLDSLAGM

-393 RKHVEVIICKSSDV
+393 RKHVEVIIRKSPEV

-437 VEVSISLASAH
+437 VEVSIELANSH
-448 PMRIRFSIRDTGIGI
+448 PMRIRFSVRDTGIGI
-463 AEDKQAHL
+463 AEEKQRQL
-471 FQAFTQI
+471 FQAFTQLE
-478 DASNTRKY
+478 AGNTRKY

-505 RISVQSKPGVGS
+505 RISVESKPGVGS

-524 MTQAVYGVAGRK
+524 MAQAVYGVAGRK
-536 VFFEHQPLVMVM
+536 VFFENQPLVMVM
-548 DDNELVLDLAKDI
+548 DDNDLVLDLARDI

-568 VLAVNSLSRARQVL
+568 VLPVNSLSRARQL
-582 REEGQSL
+582 LLEEGQSL
-589 KLAILDW
+589 RLAILDW

-612 HSQWRRIPILMI
+612 HSQWRQIPILMI
-624 SAWSRDGLHGKMESI
+624 SAWTRDGLHARMESM

-651 NSLLAKVDE
+651 NALLAKVDE
-660 LLNGSSYEHHLRQAE
+660 LLNGSSYELNLRKAE

-683 KSLLQGTRVLLAEDN
+683 KSLLQGIRVLLAEDN
-698 RVNQQ
+698 RVNQL

-713 AVVTVVNNGR
+713 AVICVVSNGR
-723 EAVERVAEQPFDVI
+723 EAVERVSEQPFDVI

-805 WVKPQELEQSG
+805 WVKQKEVEQAG
-816 MLEVKPPDMMG
+816 IMEVRPPDMMG
-827 VLDLQDA
+827 LLDLQDA
-834 LKRLEQDKEALQI
+834 LRRLDQDKEALQI

-867 RRQQPD
+867 RRQQPE
-873 VACKLLHTLKG
+873 VASKLLHTLKG

-892 RLQVVAGEL
+892 RLQLVAGEL
-901 EWRLRQNEVL
+901 EWRLRQHEEL
-911 SEADLEQLQQ
+911 SETDLELLQQ

-942 TYNPYATGD
+942 SYNPYSPGD
-951 DRPSQ
+951 DRMSQ

>member
-1 MLPGFITLQ
+1 
-10 DNSATTVESRD
+10 
-21 GMNKGS
+21 MNKGS
-27 RKNRVLLGLVV
+27 RKNRAVPGLIV
-38 ALLLAFSGYCWQL
+38 ALLLAFSGYCWQS
-51 LSQQQQAEDMSTAAE
+51 LSQQQQAHNLNEAAE

-73 SDTVYLLGREQANDT
+73 ADTLYLLGREQANDS
-88 NVQQRLSQL
+88 NVQQRLNQL
-97 SANLDSFVRMVRSDP
+97 SITLDGFVREVRSDP
-112 LLISF
+112 ELVQDD
-117 PLSQTLLQDM
+117 LSQALLDDM
-127 DSYLMELAQ
+127 DNYLMALAR
-136 LHAMEMAIEYIQQ
+136 LHAIEMAIEYLNA
-149 PFQLQLHKVLAL
+149 PLQAQIKKVRGISPSDSALHRDLE
-161 PQADDTLKNNLKE
+161 E
-174 LAQLGSFLQ
+174 LAQLSNYLQ
-183 KSWSKE
+183 RSWDKR
-189 EQEQLTLLQQQLTTR
+189 EQTTLDQLQQQLQSR
-204 YRDQPDV
+204 YGNLPEIATLIRLSKEMSQQV
-211 IALVQLSADLSRQVV
+211 I
-226 AYHTLRNRLIDMHVV
+226 AYHTLRYQLIDMHVIES
-241 DTLVRWKLDRLECA
+241 LVRWKLDKLERA
-255 AKLMNR
+255 SSLMNR
-261 FYLMVLGGALICFG
+261 FYLMVLCGALICFA
-275 LVAYTLWRRNQKL
+275 LVAFTLWRRNQKL
-288 SELSHQ
+288 SELSRQ

-393 RKHVEVIICKSSDV
+393 RKHVEVVIRKSPEV

-437 VEVSISLASAH
+437 VEVCIELANPH
-448 PMRIRFSIRDTGIGI
+448 PMRIRFSVRDTGIGI
-463 AEDKQAHL
+463 AEEKQTQL
-471 FQAFTQI
+471 FQAFTQLE
-478 DASNTRKY
+478 AGNTRKY

-505 RISVQSKPGVGS
+505 RITVESKPGIGS
-517 LFQFDIP
+517 LFKFDIP
-524 MTQAVYGVAGRK
+524 MAQAVYGVAGRK
-536 VFFEHQPLVMVM
+536 VFFENQPLVMVM
-548 DDNELVLDLAKDI
+548 DDNELVLDLARDI

-568 VLAVNSLSRARQVL
+568 VLPVNSLSRARQLL
-582 REEGQSL
+582 REEGPNL
-589 KLAILDW
+589 RLAILDW

-624 SAWSRDGLHGKMESI
+624 SAWAREGLHARMDSM

-651 NSLLAKVDE
+651 NALLAKVDE
-660 LLNGSSYEHHLRQAE
+660 LLNGSSYELNLRKAE

-713 AVVTVVNNGR
+713 AVVCVVSNGR

-805 WVKPQELEQSG
+805 WVKPQGVEQAG
-816 MLEVKPPDMMG
+816 IMEVKPPDLIG
-827 VLDLQDA
+827 ILDLQDA

-867 RRQQPD
+867 RRQQPE
-873 VACKLLHTLKG
+873 VASKLLHTLKG

-892 RLQVVAGEL
+892 RLQLVAGEL

-911 SEADLEQLQQ
+911 SETDLEQLQQ

-942 TYNPYATGD
+942 SYNPYSSGD
-951 DRPSQ
+951 DRMSQ

>member
-1 MLPGFITLQ
+1 MK
-10 DNSATTVESRD
+10 
-21 GMNKGS
+21 KGS
-27 RKNRVLLGLVV
+27 RKNRVVAVLIT

-51 LSQQQQAEDMSTAAE
+51 LSQQQQVKELNSTAE

-73 SDTVYLLGREQANDT
+73 ADTVYLLGREQANDS
-88 NVQQRLSQL
+88 NIQQRLGQL
-97 SANLDSFVRMVRSDP
+97 SIILDGFVRHIRSDP
-112 LLISF
+112 AAEQD
-117 PLSQTLLQDM
+117 PLSQALLADM
-127 DSYLMELAQ
+127 DVYLMELSK
-136 LHAMEMAIEYIQQ
+136 LHAMEMAIEYLES
-149 PFQLQLHKVLAL
+149 PLQVQAIKMREITQSDSAL
-161 PQADDTLKNNLKE
+161 QRDVAE
-174 LAQLGSFLQ
+174 LV
-183 KSWSKE
+183 
-189 EQEQLTLLQQQLTTR
+189 QLTNYLQRSWDKNEQQQLALLQQQLQSR
-204 YRDQPDV
+204 YGSEPGV
-211 IALVQLSADLSRQVV
+211 TALIRLSKDMSQQVV
-226 AYHTLRNRLIDMHVV
+226 AYHTLRYRLIDMHVV
-241 DTLVRWKLDRLECA
+241 DSLISWKTDKLERA
-255 AKLMNR
+255 SALMNR

-275 LVAYTLWRRNQKL
+275 LVAYTLWRRNHKL
-288 SELSHQ
+288 SELSRH

-393 RKHVEVIICKSSDV
+393 RKHVEVIIRKSPEV

-437 VEVSISLASAH
+437 VEVSIQLVNAH
-448 PMRIRFSIRDTGIGI
+448 PMRVSFSVRDTGIGI
-463 AEDKQAHL
+463 AEEKQTQL
-471 FQAFTQI
+471 FQAFTQLE
-478 DASNTRKY
+478 AGNTRKY

-505 RISVQSKPGVGS
+505 KITVQSKSGVGS
-517 LFQFDIP
+517 RFQFDIP
-524 MTQAVYGVAGRK
+524 MATAAYGVSGHR

-548 DDNELVLDLAKDI
+548 DDNELVLDLARDI

-568 VLAVNSLSRARQVL
+568 VLPVNSLSRARQVL
-582 REEGQSL
+582 WEEGQNL
-589 KLAILDW
+589 RLAILDW

-612 HSQWRRIPILMI
+612 HSLWRQIPILMI
-624 SAWSRDGLHGKMESI
+624 SAWAREGLHARMDSM
-639 GLTHFLPKPMTE
+639 GLTHFLSKPMTE
-651 NSLLAKVDE
+651 NGLLAKVDE
-660 LLNGSSYEHHLRQAE
+660 VLNGSSYDQHLRKAE
-675 AQGDQQHF
+675 VHGDQQHF

-703 LIIEYLRRVD
+703 LIMEYLRRVD
-713 AVVTVVNNGR
+713 AKVCVVSNGR

-777 KERCLGVGMNG
+777 KDRCLGVGMNG

-794 SKLDLYNNLLQ
+794 SKLELYNNLLQ
-805 WVKPQELEQSG
+805 WVKPQDFARSG
-816 MLEVKPPDMMG
+816 LVEVRPPDQMDI
-827 VLDLQDA
+827 LDLQEA

-867 RRQQPD
+867 RCQQPEL
-873 VACKLLHTLKG
+873 ASKLLHTLKG
-884 VSANISAA
+884 VSANISAV
-892 RLQVVAGEL
+892 RLQMVSGDL
-901 EWRLRQNEVL
+901 EWRLRQKEVLNEV
-911 SEADLEQLQQ
+911 DLEQLQY

-935 TGEQHEN
+935 TGEQHDN
-942 TYNPYATGD
+942 SHNPYSSGD
-951 DRPSQ
+951 DHMSQ

>member
-1 MLPGFITLQ
+1 
-10 DNSATTVESRD
+10 
-21 GMNKGS
+21 MNKGS
-27 RKNRVLLGLVV
+27 RKNRAVPGLIV
-38 ALLLAFSGYCWQL
+38 ALLLAFSGYCWQS
-51 LSQQQQAEDMSTAAE
+51 LSQQQQAHDLNDAAE

-73 SDTVYLLGREQANDT
+73 ADTVYLLGREQANDS
-88 NVQQRLSQL
+88 NVQQRLNQL
-97 SANLDSFVRMVRSDP
+97 SITLDGFVREVRSDP
-112 LLISF
+112 ELVQEE
-117 PLSQTLLQDM
+117 LSQVLLEDM
-127 DSYLMELAQ
+127 DTYLMALAK
-136 LHAMEMAIEYIQQ
+136 LHAIEMAIEYLNA
-149 PFQLQLHKVLAL
+149 PLQAQIKKVRGISPSDSALHRDLE
-161 PQADDTLKNNLKE
+161 E
-174 LAQLGSFLQ
+174 LAQLSNYLQ
-183 KSWSKE
+183 RSWDKR
-189 EQEQLTLLQQQLTTR
+189 EQTTLDQLQQQLQSR
-204 YRDQPDV
+204 YGDLPE
-211 IALVQLSADLSRQVV
+211 IATLIRLSKEMSQQVM
-226 AYHTLRNRLIDMHVV
+226 AYHTLRYQLIDMHVIES
-241 DTLVRWKLDRLECA
+241 LVRWKLDKLERA
-255 AKLMNR
+255 SSLMNR
-261 FYLMVLGGALICFG
+261 FYLMVLCGALICFA
-275 LVAYTLWRRNQKL
+275 LVAFTLWRRNQKL
-288 SELSHQ
+288 SELSRQ

-393 RKHVEVIICKSSDV
+393 RKHVEVVIRKSPEV

-437 VEVSISLASAH
+437 VEVCIELANPH
-448 PMRIRFSIRDTGIGI
+448 PMRIRFSVRDTGIGI
-463 AEDKQAHL
+463 AEEKQTQL
-471 FQAFTQI
+471 FQAFTQLE
-478 DASNTRKY
+478 AGNTRKY

-505 RISVQSKPGVGS
+505 RITVESKPGVGS
-517 LFQFDIP
+517 LFKFDIP
-524 MTQAVYGVAGRK
+524 MAQAVYGVAGRK
-536 VFFEHQPLVMVM
+536 VFFENQPLVMVM
-548 DDNELVLDLAKDI
+548 DDNELVLDLARDI

-568 VLAVNSLSRARQVL
+568 VLPVNSLSRARQLL
-582 REEGQSL
+582 REEGPNL
-589 KLAILDW
+589 RLAILDW

-624 SAWSRDGLHGKMESI
+624 SAWAREGLHARMDSM

-651 NSLLAKVDE
+651 NALLAKVDE
-660 LLNGSSYEHHLRQAE
+660 LLNGSSYELNLRKAE

-713 AVVTVVNNGR
+713 AVVCVVSNGR

-805 WVKPQELEQSG
+805 WVKPQGVEQAG
-816 MLEVKPPDMMG
+816 IMEVKPPDMIG
-827 VLDLQDA
+827 ILDLQDA

-867 RRQQPD
+867 RRQQPE
-873 VACKLLHTLKG
+873 VASKLLHTLKG
-884 VSANISAA
+884 VSANISAS
-892 RLQVVAGEL
+892 RLQLVAGEL

-911 SEADLEQLQQ
+911 SETDLEQLQQ

-942 TYNPYATGD
+942 SYNPYSSGD
-951 DRPSQ
+951 DRMSQ

>member
-1 MLPGFITLQ
+1 MK
-10 DNSATTVESRD
+10 
-21 GMNKGS
+21 KGS
-27 RKNRVLLGLVV
+27 RKNRVVAVLIT

-51 LSQQQQAEDMSTAAE
+51 LSQQQQVKELNSTAE

-73 SDTVYLLGREQANDT
+73 ADTVYLLGREQANDS
-88 NVQQRLSQL
+88 NIQQRLGQL
-97 SANLDSFVRMVRSDP
+97 SIILDGFVRHIRSDP
-112 LLISF
+112 AAEQD
-117 PLSQTLLQDM
+117 PLSQALLADM
-127 DSYLMELAQ
+127 DVYLMELSK
-136 LHAMEMAIEYIQQ
+136 LHAMEMAIEYLES
-149 PFQLQLHKVLAL
+149 PLQAQAIKMREITQSDSAL
-161 PQADDTLKNNLKE
+161 QRDVAE
-174 LAQLGSFLQ
+174 LV
-183 KSWSKE
+183 
-189 EQEQLTLLQQQLTTR
+189 QLTNYLQRSWDKNEQQQLALLQQQLQSR
-204 YRDQPDV
+204 YGSEPGV
-211 IALVQLSADLSRQVV
+211 TALIRLSKDMSQQVV
-226 AYHTLRNRLIDMHVV
+226 AYHTLRYRLIDMHVV
-241 DTLVRWKLDRLECA
+241 DSLISWKTDKLERA
-255 AKLMNR
+255 TALMNR

-275 LVAYTLWRRNQKL
+275 LVAYTLWRRNHKL
-288 SELSHQ
+288 SELSRH

-393 RKHVEVIICKSSDV
+393 RKHVEVIIRKSPEV

-437 VEVSISLASAH
+437 VEVSIQLVNAH
-448 PMRIRFSIRDTGIGI
+448 PMRVSFSVRDTGIGI
-463 AEDKQAHL
+463 AEEKQTQL
-471 FQAFTQI
+471 FQAFTQLE
-478 DASNTRKY
+478 AGNTRKY

-505 RISVQSKPGVGS
+505 KITVQSKSGVGS
-517 LFQFDIP
+517 RFQFDIP
-524 MTQAVYGVAGRK
+524 MATAAYGVSGHR

-548 DDNELVLDLAKDI
+548 DDNELVLDLARDI

-568 VLAVNSLSRARQVL
+568 VLPVNSLSRARQVL
-582 REEGQSL
+582 WEEGQNL
-589 KLAILDW
+589 RLAILDW

-612 HSQWRRIPILMI
+612 HSLWRQIPILMI
-624 SAWSRDGLHGKMESI
+624 SAWAREGLHARMDSM
-639 GLTHFLPKPMTE
+639 GLTHFLSKPMTE
-651 NSLLAKVDE
+651 NGLLAKVDE
-660 LLNGSSYEHHLRQAE
+660 VLNGSSYDQHLRKAE
-675 AQGDQQHF
+675 VQGDQQHF

-703 LIIEYLRRVD
+703 LIMEYLRRVD
-713 AVVTVVNNGR
+713 AKVCVVSNGR

-777 KERCLGVGMNG
+777 KDRCLGVGMNG

-794 SKLDLYNNLLQ
+794 SKLELYNNLLQ
-805 WVKPQELEQSG
+805 WVKPQDFARTGLV
-816 MLEVKPPDMMG
+816 EVRPPDQMDI
-827 VLDLQDA
+827 LDLQEA

-867 RRQQPD
+867 RSQQPE
-873 VACKLLHTLKG
+873 VASKLLHTLKG
-884 VSANISAA
+884 VSANISAV
-892 RLQVVAGEL
+892 RLQMVSGDL
-901 EWRLRQNEVL
+901 EWRLRQKEVLNEV
-911 SEADLEQLQQ
+911 DLEQLQY
-921 VFSQTREEVSHFLL
+921 VFGQTREEVSHFLL
-935 TGEQHEN
+935 TGEQHDN
-942 TYNPYATGD
+942 SHNPYSSGD
-951 DRPSQ
+951 DHMSQ

>member
-1 MLPGFITLQ
+1 
-10 DNSATTVESRD
+10 
-21 GMNKGS
+21 MNKGS
-27 RKNRVLLGLVV
+27 RKNRAVPGLIV
-38 ALLLAFSGYCWQL
+38 ALLLAFSGYCWQS
-51 LSQQQQAEDMSTAAE
+51 LSQQQQAHDLNDAAE

-73 SDTVYLLGREQANDT
+73 ADTVYLLGREQANDS
-88 NVQQRLSQL
+88 NVQQRLNQL
-97 SANLDSFVRMVRSDP
+97 SITLDGFVREVRSDP
-112 LLISF
+112 ELVQDD
-117 PLSQTLLQDM
+117 LSQALLDDM
-127 DSYLMELAQ
+127 DTYLMALAR
-136 LHAMEMAIEYIQQ
+136 LHAIEMAIEYLNA
-149 PFQLQLHKVLAL
+149 PLQAQIKKVRGISPSDSALHRDLE
-161 PQADDTLKNNLKE
+161 E
-174 LAQLGSFLQ
+174 LAQLNNYLQ
-183 KSWSKE
+183 RSWDKR
-189 EQEQLTLLQQQLTTR
+189 EQTTLDQLQQQLQSR
-204 YRDQPDV
+204 YGNLPEIATLIRLSKEMSQQV
-211 IALVQLSADLSRQVV
+211 I
-226 AYHTLRNRLIDMHVV
+226 AYHTLRYQLIDMHVIES
-241 DTLVRWKLDRLECA
+241 LVRWKLDKLERA
-255 AKLMNR
+255 SSLMNR
-261 FYLMVLGGALICFG
+261 FYLMVLCGALICFA
-275 LVAYTLWRRNQKL
+275 LVAFTLWRRNQKL
-288 SELSHQ
+288 SELSRQ

-393 RKHVEVIICKSSDV
+393 RKHVEVVIRKSPEV

-437 VEVSISLASAH
+437 VEVCIELANPH
-448 PMRIRFSIRDTGIGI
+448 PMRIRFSVRDTGIGI
-463 AEDKQAHL
+463 AEEKQTQL
-471 FQAFTQI
+471 FQAFTQLE
-478 DASNTRKY
+478 AGNTRKY

-505 RISVQSKPGVGS
+505 RITVESKPGVGS
-517 LFQFDIP
+517 LFKFDIP
-524 MTQAVYGVAGRK
+524 MAQAVYGVAGRK
-536 VFFEHQPLVMVM
+536 VFFENQPLVMVM
-548 DDNELVLDLAKDI
+548 DDNELVLDLARDI

-568 VLAVNSLSRARQVL
+568 VLPVNSLSRARQLL
-582 REEGQSL
+582 REEGPNL
-589 KLAILDW
+589 RLAILDW

-624 SAWSRDGLHGKMESI
+624 SAWAREGLHARMDSM

-651 NSLLAKVDE
+651 NALLAKVDE
-660 LLNGSSYEHHLRQAE
+660 LLNGSSYELNLRKAE

-713 AVVTVVNNGR
+713 AVVCVVSNGR

-805 WVKPQELEQSG
+805 WVKPQGVEQAG
-816 MLEVKPPDMMG
+816 IMEVKPPDMIG
-827 VLDLQDA
+827 ILDLQDA

-867 RRQQPD
+867 RRQQPE
-873 VACKLLHTLKG
+873 VASKLLHTLKG
-884 VSANISAA
+884 VSANISAS
-892 RLQVVAGEL
+892 RLQLVAGEL

-911 SEADLEQLQQ
+911 SETDLEQLQQ

-942 TYNPYATGD
+942 SYNPYSSGD
-951 DRPSQ
+951 DRMSQ

>member
-1 MLPGFITLQ
+1 MK
-10 DNSATTVESRD
+10 
-21 GMNKGS
+21 KGS
-27 RKNRVLLGLVV
+27 RKNRAVPGLIV
-38 ALLLAFSGYCWQL
+38 ALLLAFSGYCWQS
-51 LSQQQQAEDMSTAAE
+51 LSQQQQAHDLNEAAE

-73 SDTVYLLGREQANDT
+73 ADTVYLLGREQANDS
-88 NVQQRLSQL
+88 NVQQRLNQL
-97 SANLDSFVRMVRSDP
+97 SITLDGFVREVRSDP
-112 LLISF
+112 ELVQEE
-117 PLSQTLLQDM
+117 LSQVLLEDM
-127 DSYLMELAQ
+127 DTYLMALAK
-136 LHAMEMAIEYIQQ
+136 LHAIEMAIEYLNA
-149 PFQLQLHKVLAL
+149 PLQAQIKKVRGISPSDSALHRDLE
-161 PQADDTLKNNLKE
+161 E
-174 LAQLGSFLQ
+174 LAQLSSYLQ
-183 KSWSKE
+183 RSWDKR
-189 EQEQLTLLQQQLTTR
+189 EQTALNQLQQQLQSR
-204 YRDQPDV
+204 YGDLPE
-211 IALVQLSADLSRQVV
+211 IATLIRLSREVSQQVM
-226 AYHTLRNRLIDMHVV
+226 AYHTLRYQLIDMHVIES
-241 DTLVRWKLDRLECA
+241 LVRWKLDKLERA
-255 AKLMNR
+255 SSLMNR
-261 FYLMVLGGALICFG
+261 FYLMVLCGALICFA
-275 LVAYTLWRRNQKL
+275 LVAFTLWRRNQKL
-288 SELSHQ
+288 SELSRQ

-393 RKHVEVIICKSSDV
+393 RKHVEVVIRKSPEV

-437 VEVSISLASAH
+437 VEVCIELANPH
-448 PMRIRFSIRDTGIGI
+448 PMRIRFSVRDTGIGI
-463 AEDKQAHL
+463 AEEKQTQL
-471 FQAFTQI
+471 FQAFTQLE
-478 DASNTRKY
+478 AGNTRKY

-505 RISVQSKPGVGS
+505 RITVESKPGVGS
-517 LFQFDIP
+517 LFKFDIP
-524 MTQAVYGVAGRK
+524 MAQAVYGVAGRK
-536 VFFEHQPLVMVM
+536 VFFENQPLVMVM
-548 DDNELVLDLAKDI
+548 DDNELVLDLARDI

-568 VLAVNSLSRARQVL
+568 VLPVNSLSRARQLL
-582 REEGQSL
+582 REEGPNL
-589 KLAILDW
+589 RLAILDW

-624 SAWSRDGLHGKMESI
+624 SAWAREGLHARMDSM

-651 NSLLAKVDE
+651 NALLAKVDE
-660 LLNGSSYEHHLRQAE
+660 LLNGSSYELNLRKAE

-713 AVVTVVNNGR
+713 AVVCVVSNGR

-805 WVKPQELEQSG
+805 WVKPQGVEQAG
-816 MLEVKPPDMMG
+816 IMEVKPPDMIG
-827 VLDLQDA
+827 ILDLQDA

-867 RRQQPD
+867 RRQQPE
-873 VACKLLHTLKG
+873 VASKLLHTLKG

-892 RLQVVAGEL
+892 RLQLVAGEL

-911 SEADLEQLQQ
+911 SESDLEQLQQ

-942 TYNPYATGD
+942 SYNPYSSGD
-951 DRPSQ
+951 DRMSQ

>member
-1 MLPGFITLQ
+1 
-10 DNSATTVESRD
+10 
-21 GMNKGS
+21 MNKGS
-27 RKNRVLLGLVV
+27 RKNRAVPGLIV
-38 ALLLAFSGYCWQL
+38 ALLLAFSGYCWQS
-51 LSQQQQAEDMSTAAE
+51 LSQQQQAHDLNDAAE

-73 SDTVYLLGREQANDT
+73 ADTVYLLGREQANDS
-88 NVQQRLSQL
+88 NVQQRLNQL
-97 SANLDSFVRMVRSDP
+97 SITLDGFVREVRSDP
-112 LLISF
+112 ELVQDD
-117 PLSQTLLQDM
+117 LSQALLDDM
-127 DSYLMELAQ
+127 DTYLMALAR
-136 LHAMEMAIEYIQQ
+136 LHAIEMAIEYLNA
-149 PFQLQLHKVLAL
+149 PLQAQIKKVRGISPSDSALHRDLE
-161 PQADDTLKNNLKE
+161 E
-174 LAQLGSFLQ
+174 LAQLSNYLQ
-183 KSWSKE
+183 RSWDKR
-189 EQEQLTLLQQQLTTR
+189 EQTTLDQLQQQLQSR
-204 YRDQPDV
+204 YGNLPEIATLIRLSKEMSQQV
-211 IALVQLSADLSRQVV
+211 I
-226 AYHTLRNRLIDMHVV
+226 AYHTLRYQLIDMHVIES
-241 DTLVRWKLDRLECA
+241 LVRWKLDKLERA
-255 AKLMNR
+255 SSLMNR
-261 FYLMVLGGALICFG
+261 FYLMVLCGALTCFA
-275 LVAYTLWRRNQKL
+275 LVAFTLWRRNQKL
-288 SELSHQ
+288 SELSRQ

-393 RKHVEVIICKSSDV
+393 RKHVEVVIRKSPEV

-437 VEVSISLASAH
+437 VEVCIELANPH
-448 PMRIRFSIRDTGIGI
+448 PMRIRFSVRDTGIGI
-463 AEDKQAHL
+463 AEEKQTQL
-471 FQAFTQI
+471 FQAFTQLE
-478 DASNTRKY
+478 AGNTRKY

-505 RISVQSKPGVGS
+505 RITVESKPGVGS
-517 LFQFDIP
+517 LFKFDIP
-524 MTQAVYGVAGRK
+524 MAQAVYGVAGRK
-536 VFFEHQPLVMVM
+536 VFFENQPLVMVM
-548 DDNELVLDLAKDI
+548 DDNELVLDLARDI

-568 VLAVNSLSRARQVL
+568 VLPVNSLSRARQLL
-582 REEGQSL
+582 REEGPNL
-589 KLAILDW
+589 RLAILDW

-624 SAWSRDGLHGKMESI
+624 SAWAREGLHARMDSM

-651 NSLLAKVDE
+651 NALLAKVDE
-660 LLNGSSYEHHLRQAE
+660 LLNGSSYELNLRKAE

-713 AVVTVVNNGR
+713 AVVCVVSNGR

-805 WVKPQELEQSG
+805 WVKPQGVEQAG
-816 MLEVKPPDMMG
+816 IMEVKPPDLIG
-827 VLDLQDA
+827 ILDLQDA

-867 RRQQPD
+867 RRQQPE
-873 VACKLLHTLKG
+873 VASKLLHTLKG

-892 RLQVVAGEL
+892 RLQLVAGEL

-911 SEADLEQLQQ
+911 SETDLEQLQQ

-942 TYNPYATGD
+942 SYNPYSSGD
-951 DRPSQ
+951 DRMSQ

>member
-1 MLPGFITLQ
+1 
-10 DNSATTVESRD
+10 
-21 GMNKGS
+21 MNKGS
-27 RKNRVLLGLVV
+27 RKNRAVPGLIV
-38 ALLLAFSGYCWQL
+38 ALLLAFSGYCWQS
-51 LSQQQQAEDMSTAAE
+51 LSQQQQAHDLNDAAE

-73 SDTVYLLGREQANDT
+73 ADTVYLLGREQANDS
-88 NVQQRLSQL
+88 NVQQRLNQL
-97 SANLDSFVRMVRSDP
+97 SITLDGFVREVRSDP
-112 LLISF
+112 ELVQDD
-117 PLSQTLLQDM
+117 LSQALLDDM
-127 DSYLMELAQ
+127 DTYLMALAR
-136 LHAMEMAIEYIQQ
+136 LHAIEMAIEYLNAPLQAQIQKVRGIS
-149 PFQLQLHKVLAL
+149 PSDSALHRDLE
-161 PQADDTLKNNLKE
+161 E
-174 LAQLGSFLQ
+174 LAQLSNYLQ
-183 KSWSKE
+183 RSWDKR
-189 EQEQLTLLQQQLTTR
+189 EQTTLDQLQQQLQSR
-204 YRDQPDV
+204 YGNLPE
-211 IALVQLSADLSRQVV
+211 IATLIRLSKEMSQQVM
-226 AYHTLRNRLIDMHVV
+226 AYHTLRYQLIDMHVIES
-241 DTLVRWKLDRLECA
+241 LVRWKLDKLERA
-255 AKLMNR
+255 SSLMNR
-261 FYLMVLGGALICFG
+261 FYLMVLCGALICFA
-275 LVAYTLWRRNQKL
+275 LVAFTLWRRNQKL
-288 SELSHQ
+288 SELSRQ

-393 RKHVEVIICKSSDV
+393 RKHVEVVIRKSPEV

-437 VEVSISLASAH
+437 VEVCIELANPH
-448 PMRIRFSIRDTGIGI
+448 PMRIRFSVRDTGIGI
-463 AEDKQAHL
+463 AEEKQTQL
-471 FQAFTQI
+471 FQAFTQLE
-478 DASNTRKY
+478 AGNTRKY

-505 RISVQSKPGVGS
+505 RITVESKPGVGS
-517 LFQFDIP
+517 LFKFDIP
-524 MTQAVYGVAGRK
+524 MAQAVYGVAGRK
-536 VFFEHQPLVMVM
+536 VFFENQPLVMVM
-548 DDNELVLDLAKDI
+548 DDNELVLDLARDI

-568 VLAVNSLSRARQVL
+568 VLPVNSLSRARQLL
-582 REEGQSL
+582 REEGPNL
-589 KLAILDW
+589 RLAILDW

-624 SAWSRDGLHGKMESI
+624 SAWAREGLHARMDSM

-651 NSLLAKVDE
+651 NALLAKVDE
-660 LLNGSSYEHHLRQAE
+660 LLNGSSYELNLRKAE

-713 AVVTVVNNGR
+713 AVVCVVSNGR

-805 WVKPQELEQSG
+805 WVKPQGVEQAG
-816 MLEVKPPDMMG
+816 IMEVKPPDMIG
-827 VLDLQDA
+827 ILDLQDA

-867 RRQQPD
+867 RRQQPE
-873 VACKLLHTLKG
+873 VASKLLHTLKG
-884 VSANISAA
+884 VSANISAS
-892 RLQVVAGEL
+892 RLQLVAGEL

-911 SEADLEQLQQ
+911 SETDLEQLQQ
-921 VFSQTREEVSHFLL
+921 VFSQTREDVSHFLL

-942 TYNPYATGD
+942 SYNPYSSGD
-951 DRPSQ
+951 DRMSQ

>member
-1 MLPGFITLQ
+1 
-10 DNSATTVESRD
+10 
-21 GMNKGS
+21 MNKGS
-27 RKNRVLLGLVV
+27 RKNRAVPGLIV
-38 ALLLAFSGYCWQL
+38 ALLLAFSGYCWQS
-51 LSQQQQAEDMSTAAE
+51 LSQQQQAHDLNDAAE

-73 SDTVYLLGREQANDT
+73 ADTVYLLGREQANDS
-88 NVQQRLSQL
+88 NVQQRLNQL
-97 SANLDSFVRMVRSDP
+97 SITLDGFVREVRSDP
-112 LLISF
+112 ELVQDD
-117 PLSQTLLQDM
+117 LSQALLDDM
-127 DSYLMELAQ
+127 DNYLMALAR
-136 LHAMEMAIEYIQQ
+136 LHAIEMAIEYLNA
-149 PFQLQLHKVLAL
+149 PLQAQIKKVRGISPSDSALHRDLE
-161 PQADDTLKNNLKE
+161 E
-174 LAQLGSFLQ
+174 LAQLSNYLQ
-183 KSWSKE
+183 RSWDKR
-189 EQEQLTLLQQQLTTR
+189 EQTTLDQLQQQLQSR
-204 YRDQPDV
+204 YGNLPEIATLIRLSKEMSQQV
-211 IALVQLSADLSRQVV
+211 I
-226 AYHTLRNRLIDMHVV
+226 AYHTLRDQLIDMHVIES
-241 DTLVRWKLDRLECA
+241 LVRWKLDKLERA
-255 AKLMNR
+255 SSLMNR
-261 FYLMVLGGALICFG
+261 FYLMVLCGALICFA
-275 LVAYTLWRRNQKL
+275 LVAFTLWRRNQKL
-288 SELSHQ
+288 SELSRQ

-393 RKHVEVIICKSSDV
+393 RKHVEVVIRKSPEV

-437 VEVSISLASAH
+437 VEVCIELANPH
-448 PMRIRFSIRDTGIGI
+448 PMRIRFSVRDTGIGI
-463 AEDKQAHL
+463 AEEKQTQL
-471 FQAFTQI
+471 FQAFTQLE
-478 DASNTRKY
+478 AGNTRKY

-505 RISVQSKPGVGS
+505 RITVESKPGVGS
-517 LFQFDIP
+517 LFKFDIP
-524 MTQAVYGVAGRK
+524 MAQAVYGVAGRK
-536 VFFEHQPLVMVM
+536 VFFENQPLVMVM
-548 DDNELVLDLAKDI
+548 DDNELVLDLARDI

-568 VLAVNSLSRARQVL
+568 VLPVNSLSRARQLL
-582 REEGQSL
+582 REEGPNL
-589 KLAILDW
+589 RLAILDW

-624 SAWSRDGLHGKMESI
+624 SAWAREGLHARMDSM

-651 NSLLAKVDE
+651 NALLAKVDE
-660 LLNGSSYEHHLRQAE
+660 LLNGSSYELNLRKAE

-713 AVVTVVNNGR
+713 AVVCVVSNGR

-805 WVKPQELEQSG
+805 WVKPQGVEQAG
-816 MLEVKPPDMMG
+816 IMEVKPPDMIG
-827 VLDLQDA
+827 ILDLQDA

-867 RRQQPD
+867 RRQQPE
-873 VACKLLHTLKG
+873 VASKLLHTLKG

-892 RLQVVAGEL
+892 RLQLVAGEL

-911 SEADLEQLQQ
+911 SETDLEQLQQ

-942 TYNPYATGD
+942 SYNPYSSGD
-951 DRPSQ
+951 DRMSQ